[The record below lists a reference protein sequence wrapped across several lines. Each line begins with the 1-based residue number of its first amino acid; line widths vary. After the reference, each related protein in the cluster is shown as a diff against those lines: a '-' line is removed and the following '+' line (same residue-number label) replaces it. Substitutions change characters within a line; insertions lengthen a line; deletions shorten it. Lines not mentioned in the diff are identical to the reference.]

1 MVTDDI
7 YQLISE
13 HQLAPAVKLLG
24 EQMQSH
30 ARIPVELRDRYYSAK
45 RVLETMLQYLES
57 PIQDPELVANYSY
70 LLRTLYEVTD
80 ALRDSEW
87 LAQSSNYEKQ
97 AKYYSLLLDNG
108 GLAMVVEQLTL
119 QSNLATV
126 DRPRYDELVKRLT
139 MGLLYTQEW
148 SSEVAS
154 SLDQLDDYVQQAA
167 LTAVTLALLR
177 SWHWGKLCWLLAK
190 LVETRGEQQTMV
202 RIRAVVGVL
211 LVGEIYNSRLAL
223 YEEQLPYTLQQI
235 GEAITLE
242 EYDMIWS
249 HRLRMKYTPQVVEY
263 VQKLFGRFNSPEF
276 QQRFQEIISSTGD
289 SSEPAT
295 FESVFGDEEELLP
308 LVDDVQEG
316 YEALKRLVAR
326 GFDVNAFATSS
337 LLQGPF
343 FDDEAHWLVPF
354 DLQHSSLAAV
364 MAQFSNEYQLGED
377 QIMTL
382 LRESIFQQVDIDFYG
397 SIFRISQL
405 PGQVL
410 QGISQGVLAMENVI
424 NRTPY
429 VRPQER
435 RLLGAEEYTK
445 ALQGYICQLARIY
458 TFIGAKVA
466 TETPFEIRFGKL
478 NPFAQRQT
486 EELYDKH
493 LELLRAYCVQTK
505 EYAGEQAAIQFQIMR
520 TTEPEARAQLMY
532 RLAQTYYEEQKYM
545 QAYFVMQQVPPH
557 LLPGETSPL
566 FIAQVLY
573 RMEQVGLAITLLEKV
588 RQQQSESDKPSLAVL
603 RRLGTLYMKVRL
615 YDKALPLLLQ
625 CEFEDE
631 HPDTLYPM
639 IAWCLLMTQRWDEAK
654 AYASRPVTSYDQLD
668 SDSLELGYK
677 ELTPLLPALLTLI
690 GGDLHG
696 TLQALDK
703 LLAST
708 EEPQQKKLLSVY
720 GECMYDLQQLGVPS
734 HLLELIQTW
743 LHQRINTF

>member
-7 YQLISE
+7 YQLISD
-13 HQLAPAVKLLG
+13 HQIAAAVKLLG

-30 ARIPVELRDRYYSAK
+30 VRIPVEQRDRYHSVK
-45 RVLETMLQYLES
+45 RILETMLQYLES
-57 PIQDPELVANYSY
+57 PIQDPELEANYSY

-87 LAQSSNYEKQ
+87 LTQSPQYEKQ
-97 AKYYSLLLDNG
+97 ANYYSLLLDNG

-119 QSNLATV
+119 QSNLSTV

-148 SSEVAS
+148 SDEVAS
-154 SLDQLDDYVQQAA
+154 SLDQLDDYIQQAA

-177 SWHWGKLCWLLAK
+177 TWHWGKLCWLLAK
-190 LVETRGEQQTMV
+190 LMETQGEQTMV
-202 RIRAVVGVL
+202 RIRTIVGVL
-211 LVGEIYNSRLAL
+211 LVGELYNSRLAL

-289 SSEPAT
+289 SEEPAT

-308 LVDDVQEG
+308 LVGDVQEG

-343 FDDEAHWLVPF
+343 FEDEAHWLVPF
-354 DLQHSSLAAV
+354 DLQHSSLGAV

-429 VRPQER
+429 IRPQER
-435 RLLGAEEYTK
+435 RTLEADDYTK
-445 ALQGYICQLARIY
+445 ALQGYICQLARIF
-458 TFIGAKVA
+458 TFIEAKVA
-466 TETPFEIRFGKL
+466 AKTPFMMHFGQP
-478 NPFAQRQT
+478 NPFAQAQS
-486 EELYDKH
+486 EQLCDKH
-493 LELLRAYCVQTK
+493 LDLLRAYCVQTK
-505 EYAGEQAAIQFQIMR
+505 EYAGEQAAIQFQLGR
-520 TTEPEARAQLMY
+520 TSEPEARAQLMY

-545 QAYFVMQQVPPH
+545 QAYFVMQQIPPQ
-557 LLPGETSPL
+557 LLPRDTSPL
-566 FIAQVLY
+566 FIAQILY
-573 RMEQVGLAITLLEKV
+573 RMEQPMLAISLLEQV
-588 RQQQSESDKPSLAVL
+588 RQQAEPERPSLAISRLLGVL
-603 RRLGTLYMKVRL
+603 YVKLRT

-631 HPDTLYPM
+631 HPDTLYPL
-639 IAWCLLMTQRWDEAK
+639 IAWCLMMTQRWDEAK

-668 SDSLELGYK
+668 KDSLELHYK
-677 ELTPLLPALLTLI
+677 EFVPLLPVLLTLI
-690 GGDLHG
+690 GGDLQG
-696 TLQALDK
+696 TLQALGK
-703 LLAST
+703 LLAT
-708 EEPQQKKLLSVY
+708 ADEQQQKKLISAY
-720 GECMYDLQQLGVPS
+720 GECVYDLMQLGVPS
-734 HLLELIQTW
+734 HLLVLIHTW

>member
-7 YQLISE
+7 YQLISD
-13 HQLAPAVKLLG
+13 HQIAAAVKLLG
-24 EQMQSH
+24 EQMQSQV
-30 ARIPVELRDRYYSAK
+30 RIPVEQRDRYHSAK
-45 RVLETMLQYLES
+45 RILETMLQYLES
-57 PIQDPELVANYSY
+57 PIQDPELEANYSY

-80 ALRDSEW
+80 ALRDTEW
-87 LAQSSNYEKQ
+87 LTQSPQYEKQ
-97 AKYYSLLLDNG
+97 ANYYSLLLDNG

-126 DRPRYDELVKRLT
+126 DRPRYDDLVKRLT

-148 SSEVAS
+148 SDEVAS
-154 SLDQLDDYVQQAA
+154 SLDQLDDYVQQAT

-177 SWHWGKLCWLLAK
+177 SWHWGKLCWLLDMLMK
-190 LVETRGEQQTMV
+190 TQGEQTMV

-211 LVGEIYNSRLAL
+211 LVGEIYHSRLLL

-276 QQRFQEIISSTGD
+276 QQRFQEIIASTGD
-289 SSEPAT
+289 SEGPAT

-308 LVDDVQEG
+308 LVDDVQDG

-343 FDDEAHWLVPF
+343 FEDEAHWLIPF

-405 PGQVL
+405 PDQVL

-429 VRPQER
+429 IRPQER
-435 RLLGAEEYTK
+435 RLLEAEEYTK
-445 ALQGYICQLARIY
+445 ALQGYICQLARIFA
-458 TFIGAKVA
+458 FIELKVA
-466 TETPFEIRFGKL
+466 ARTPFIMLFGKP
-478 NPFAQRQT
+478 NPFAQAQS
-486 EELYDKH
+486 EKLCDKH
-493 LELLRAYCVQTK
+493 LDLLRAYCVQTK
-505 EYAGEQAAIQFQIMR
+505 EYAGEQTTIQLQLER
-520 TTEPEARAQLMY
+520 TSDPEARAQLMY
-532 RLAQTYYEEQKYM
+532 RLAQTYYEEEKYM
-545 QAYFVMQQVPPH
+545 QAYFVMQQIPPQ
-557 LLPGETSPL
+557 LLSGDTSPL
-566 FIAQVLY
+566 FIAQILY
-573 RMEQVGLAITLLEKV
+573 RMEQPMLAISLLEQV
-588 RQQQSESDKPSLAVL
+588 RQQAEPEKPSLAILRLLGVL
-603 RRLGTLYMKVRL
+603 YVKLRMYN
-615 YDKALPLLLQ
+615 KALPLLLQ
-625 CEFEDE
+625 CEFEDDQ
-631 HPDTLYPM
+631 HPDTLYPL
-639 IAWCLLMTQRWDEAK
+639 IAWCLMMLQRWDEAK

-668 SDSLELGYK
+668 KDSLELQYK
-677 ELTPLLPALLTLI
+677 EFAPLLPALLTLI
-690 GGDLHG
+690 GGDLQG

-703 LLAST
+703 LLSSAD
-708 EEPQQKKLLSVY
+708 EQQQKWLISTY
-720 GECMYDLQQLGVPS
+720 GQCVYDLQQLGVPS
-734 HLLELIQTW
+734 HLLVLIHTW

>member
-7 YQLISE
+7 YQLISD
-13 HQLAPAVKLLG
+13 HQIAAAVKLLG

-30 ARIPVELRDRYYSAK
+30 VRIPVEQRDRYHSAK
-45 RVLETMLQYLES
+45 RILETMLQYLES
-57 PIQDPELVANYSY
+57 PIQDPELEANYSY

-87 LAQSSNYEKQ
+87 LAQSPQYEKQ
-97 AKYYSLLLDNG
+97 ANYYSLLLDNG

-119 QSNLATV
+119 QSNLSTV

-148 SSEVAS
+148 SDEVAS
-154 SLDQLDDYVQQAA
+154 ALDQLDDYIQQAA

-177 SWHWGKLCWLLAK
+177 TWHWGKLCWLLAK
-190 LVETRGEQQTMV
+190 LMETRGEQTMV

-211 LVGEIYNSRLAL
+211 LVGELYNSRLAL

-289 SSEPAT
+289 STEPAT

-308 LVDDVQEG
+308 LVDDVQDG

-326 GFDVNAFATSS
+326 GFDVNAFATNS

-343 FDDEAHWLVPF
+343 FEDETHWLIPF

-429 VRPQER
+429 IRPQER
-435 RLLGAEEYTK
+435 RMLVADDYTK
-445 ALQGYICQLARIY
+445 ALQGYICQLARIFA
-458 TFIGAKVA
+458 FIEAKVA
-466 TETPFEIRFGKL
+466 ARTPFKMLFGQP
-478 NPFAQRQT
+478 NPFAQVQS
-486 EELYDKH
+486 EKLCDKH
-493 LELLRAYCVQTK
+493 LDLLRAYCVQTK
-505 EYAGEQAAIQFQIMR
+505 EYAGEQATIQMQLGR
-520 TTEPEARAQLMY
+520 TSDPEARAQLMY

-545 QAYFVMQQVPPH
+545 QAYFVMQQIPPQ
-557 LLPGETSPL
+557 LLSGDTSPL
-566 FIAQVLY
+566 FIAQILY
-573 RMEQVGLAITLLEKV
+573 RMEQPMLATSLLEQV
-588 RQQQSESDKPSLAVL
+588 RQQAEPEKPSLAILRLLGVL
-603 RRLGTLYMKVRL
+603 YVKLRT

-631 HPDTLYPM
+631 HPDTLYPL
-639 IAWCLLMTQRWDEAK
+639 IAWCLMMTQRWDEAK

-668 SDSLELGYK
+668 KDSLELHYK
-677 ELTPLLPALLTLI
+677 EFVPLLPVLLTLI
-690 GGDLHG
+690 GGDLQG
-696 TLQALDK
+696 TLQALGK
-703 LLAST
+703 LLAT
-708 EEPQQKKLLSVY
+708 ADEQQQKKLISAY
-720 GECMYDLQQLGVPS
+720 GECVYDLMQLGVPS
-734 HLLELIQTW
+734 HLLVLIHTW

>member
-7 YQLISE
+7 YQLISD
-13 HQLAPAVKLLG
+13 HQIAAAVKLLG
-24 EQMQSH
+24 EQMQSQV
-30 ARIPVELRDRYYSAK
+30 RIPVEQRDRYHSAK
-45 RVLETMLQYLES
+45 RILETMLQYLES
-57 PIQDPELVANYSY
+57 PIQDPELEANYSY

-80 ALRDSEW
+80 ALRDTEW
-87 LAQSSNYEKQ
+87 LAQSPQYEKQ
-97 AKYYSLLLDNG
+97 ANYYSLLLDNG

-126 DRPRYDELVKRLT
+126 DRPRYDDLVKRLT

-148 SSEVAS
+148 SDEVAS
-154 SLDQLDDYVQQAA
+154 SLDQLDDYVQQAT

-177 SWHWGKLCWLLAK
+177 SWHWGKLCWLLDMLMK
-190 LVETRGEQQTMV
+190 TQGEQTMV

-211 LVGEIYNSRLAL
+211 LVGEIYHSRLLL

-249 HRLRMKYTPQVVEY
+249 HRLRMKYTPQGVEY

-289 SSEPAT
+289 SEGPAT

-308 LVDDVQEG
+308 LVDDVQDG

-343 FDDEAHWLVPF
+343 FEDEAHWLIPF

-405 PGQVL
+405 PDQVL

-429 VRPQER
+429 IRPQER
-435 RLLGAEEYTK
+435 RLLEAEEYTK
-445 ALQGYICQLARIY
+445 ALQGYICQLARIFA
-458 TFIGAKVA
+458 FIESKVA
-466 TETPFEIRFGKL
+466 ARTPFIMLFGKP
-478 NPFAQRQT
+478 NPFAQAQS
-486 EELYDKH
+486 EKLCDKH
-493 LELLRAYCVQTK
+493 LDLLRAYCVQTK
-505 EYAGEQAAIQFQIMR
+505 EYAGEQTTIQLQLER
-520 TTEPEARAQLMY
+520 TSDPEARAQLMY
-532 RLAQTYYEEQKYM
+532 RLAQTYYEEEKYM
-545 QAYFVMQQVPPH
+545 QAYFVMQQIPPQ
-557 LLPGETSPL
+557 LLSGDTSPL
-566 FIAQVLY
+566 FIAQILY
-573 RMEQVGLAITLLEKV
+573 RMEQPMLAISLLEQV
-588 RQQQSESDKPSLAVL
+588 RQQAEPEKPSLAILRLLGVL
-603 RRLGTLYMKVRL
+603 YVKLRMYN
-615 YDKALPLLLQ
+615 KALPLLLQ
-625 CEFEDE
+625 CEFEDDQ
-631 HPDTLYPM
+631 HPDTLYPL
-639 IAWCLLMTQRWDEAK
+639 IAWCLMMLQRWDEAK

-668 SDSLELGYK
+668 KNSLELQYK
-677 ELTPLLPALLTLI
+677 EFAPLLPALLTLI
-690 GGDLHG
+690 GGDLQG

-703 LLAST
+703 LLSSAD
-708 EEPQQKKLLSVY
+708 EQQQKWLISTY
-720 GECMYDLQQLGVPS
+720 GQCVYDLQQLGVPS
-734 HLLELIQTW
+734 HLLVLIHTW

>member
-13 HQLAPAVKLLG
+13 HQIAQAVKLLG

-30 ARIPVELRDRYYSAK
+30 VRIPVEQRDRYHSAK
-45 RVLETMLQYLES
+45 RILETMLQYLES
-57 PIQDPELVANYSY
+57 PIQDPELVTNYSY

-80 ALRDSEW
+80 ALRDTEW
-87 LAQSSNYEKQ
+87 VAQSPQYEKQ
-97 AKYYSLLLDNG
+97 SNYYALLLDNG

-148 SSEVAS
+148 SDEVATA
-154 SLDQLDDYVQQAA
+154 LDQLDDYIQQAA
-167 LTAVTLALLR
+167 LTAVSLALLR

-190 LVETRGEQQTMV
+190 LMETRGEQTMV

-211 LVGEIYNSRLAL
+211 LVGELYSSRLAL
-223 YEEQLPYTLQQI
+223 YEEQLPYKPQQI

-289 SSEPAT
+289 SEEPAT

-308 LVDDVQEG
+308 LVGDVQEG

-343 FDDEAHWLVPF
+343 FEDEAHWLVPF
-354 DLQHSSLAAV
+354 DLQHSSLGAV

-429 VRPQER
+429 IRPQER
-435 RLLGAEEYTK
+435 RTLEADDYTK
-445 ALQGYICQLARIY
+445 TLQGYICQLARIF
-458 TFIGAKVA
+458 TFIEAKVA
-466 TETPFEIRFGKL
+466 AKTPFMMHFGQP
-478 NPFAQRQT
+478 NPFAQAQS
-486 EELYDKH
+486 EQLCDKH
-493 LELLRAYCVQTK
+493 LDLLRAYCVQTK
-505 EYAGEQAAIQFQIMR
+505 EYAGEQAAIQFQLGC
-520 TTEPEARAQLMY
+520 TSEPEARAQLMY

-545 QAYFVMQQVPPH
+545 QAYFVMQQIPPQ
-557 LLPGETSPL
+557 LLSGDTSPL
-566 FIAQVLY
+566 FIAQILY
-573 RMEQVGLAITLLEKV
+573 RMEQPMLAISLLEQV
-588 RQQQSESDKPSLAVL
+588 QQQADLERPSLAISRLLGVL
-603 RRLGTLYMKVRL
+603 YVKLRI

-631 HPDTLYPM
+631 HPDTLYPL
-639 IAWCLLMTQRWDEAK
+639 IAWCLMMTQRWEEAK
-654 AYASRPVTSYDQLD
+654 AYASRSVTSYDQLD
-668 SDSLELGYK
+668 KDSLELQYK
-677 ELTPLLPALLTLI
+677 EFVPLLPALFTLV
-690 GGDLHG
+690 GGDLQG
-696 TLQALDK
+696 TLQALGK
-703 LLAST
+703 LLASAD
-708 EEPQQKKLLSVY
+708 EQQQKRFISAY
-720 GECMYDLQQLGVPS
+720 GECMYDLRQLGVPS

>member
-7 YQLISE
+7 YQLISD
-13 HQLAPAVKLLG
+13 HQIAAAVKLLG

-30 ARIPVELRDRYYSAK
+30 VRIPVEQRDRYHSAK
-45 RVLETMLQYLES
+45 RILETMLQYLES
-57 PIQDPELVANYSY
+57 PIQDPELEANYSY

-87 LAQSSNYEKQ
+87 LAQSPQYEKQ
-97 AKYYSLLLDNG
+97 ANYYSLLLDNG

-119 QSNLATV
+119 QSNLSTV

-148 SSEVAS
+148 SDEVAS
-154 SLDQLDDYVQQAA
+154 SLDQLDDYIQQAA

-177 SWHWGKLCWLLAK
+177 TWHWGKLCWLLAK
-190 LVETRGEQQTMV
+190 LMETQGEQTMV
-202 RIRAVVGVL
+202 RIRTVVGVL
-211 LVGEIYNSRLAL
+211 LVGELYNSRLAL

-289 SSEPAT
+289 STEPAT

-308 LVDDVQEG
+308 LVDDVQDG

-326 GFDVNAFATSS
+326 GFDVNAFATNS

-343 FDDEAHWLVPF
+343 FEDETHWLIPF

-429 VRPQER
+429 IRPQER
-435 RLLGAEEYTK
+435 RMLAADDYTK
-445 ALQGYICQLARIY
+445 ALQGYICQLARIFA
-458 TFIGAKVA
+458 FIEAKVA
-466 TETPFEIRFGKL
+466 ARTPFKMLFGQP
-478 NPFAQRQT
+478 NPFAQAQS
-486 EELYDKH
+486 EQLCDKH
-493 LELLRAYCVQTK
+493 LDLLRAYCVQTK
-505 EYAGEQAAIQFQIMR
+505 EYAGEQATIQVQLGR
-520 TTEPEARAQLMY
+520 TSDPEARAQLMY

-545 QAYFVMQQVPPH
+545 QAYFVMEQIPPQ
-557 LLPGETSPL
+557 LLPRDTSPL
-566 FIAQVLY
+566 FIAQILY
-573 RMEQVGLAITLLEKV
+573 RMKQPMLAISLLEQV
-588 RQQQSESDKPSLAVL
+588 RQQAEPERPSLAISRLLGVL
-603 RRLGTLYMKVRL
+603 YVKLRT

-631 HPDTLYPM
+631 HPDTLYPL
-639 IAWCLLMTQRWDEAK
+639 IAWCLMMTQRWDEAK

-668 SDSLELGYK
+668 KDSLELHYK
-677 ELTPLLPALLTLI
+677 EFVPLLPVLLTLI
-690 GGDLHG
+690 GGDLQG
-696 TLQALDK
+696 TLQALGK
-703 LLAST
+703 LLAT
-708 EEPQQKKLLSVY
+708 ADEQQQKKLISAY
-720 GECMYDLQQLGVPS
+720 GECVYDLMQLGVPS
-734 HLLELIQTW
+734 HLLVLIHTW

>member
-7 YQLISE
+7 YQLISD
-13 HQLAPAVKLLG
+13 HQIAAAVKLLG

-30 ARIPVELRDRYYSAK
+30 VRIPVEQRDRYHSVK
-45 RVLETMLQYLES
+45 RILETMLQYLES
-57 PIQDPELVANYSY
+57 PIQDPELEANYSY

-87 LAQSSNYEKQ
+87 LAQSPQYEKQ
-97 AKYYSLLLDNG
+97 ANYYSLLLDNG

-119 QSNLATV
+119 QSNLSTV

-148 SSEVAS
+148 SDEVAS
-154 SLDQLDDYVQQAA
+154 SLDQLDDYIQQAA

-177 SWHWGKLCWLLAK
+177 TWHWGKLCWLLAK
-190 LVETRGEQQTMV
+190 LMETQGEQTMV
-202 RIRAVVGVL
+202 RIRTVVGVL
-211 LVGEIYNSRLAL
+211 LVGELYNSRLAL

-289 SSEPAT
+289 STEPAT

-308 LVDDVQEG
+308 LVDDVQDG

-326 GFDVNAFATSS
+326 GFDVNAFATNS

-343 FDDEAHWLVPF
+343 FEDETHWLIPF

-429 VRPQER
+429 IRPQER
-435 RLLGAEEYTK
+435 RMLAADDYTK
-445 ALQGYICQLARIY
+445 ALQGYICQLARIFA
-458 TFIGAKVA
+458 FIEAKVA
-466 TETPFEIRFGKL
+466 ARTPFKMLFGQP
-478 NPFAQRQT
+478 NPFAQAQS
-486 EELYDKH
+486 EQLCDKH
-493 LELLRAYCVQTK
+493 LDLLRAYCVQTK
-505 EYAGEQAAIQFQIMR
+505 EYAGEQATIQVQLGR
-520 TTEPEARAQLMY
+520 TSDPEARAQLMY

-545 QAYFVMQQVPPH
+545 QAYFVMQQIPPQ
-557 LLPGETSPL
+557 LLPRDTSPL
-566 FIAQVLY
+566 FIAQILY
-573 RMEQVGLAITLLEKV
+573 RMEQPMLAISLLEQV
-588 RQQQSESDKPSLAVL
+588 RQQAEPERPSLAISRLLGVL
-603 RRLGTLYMKVRL
+603 YVKLRT

-631 HPDTLYPM
+631 HPDTLYPL
-639 IAWCLLMTQRWDEAK
+639 IAWCLMMTQRWDEAK

-668 SDSLELGYK
+668 KDSLELHYK
-677 ELTPLLPALLTLI
+677 EFVPLLPVLLTLI
-690 GGDLHG
+690 GGDLQG
-696 TLQALDK
+696 TLQALGK
-703 LLAST
+703 LLAT
-708 EEPQQKKLLSVY
+708 ADEQQQKKLISAY
-720 GECMYDLQQLGVPS
+720 GECVYDLMQLGVPS
-734 HLLELIQTW
+734 HLLVLIHTW

>member
-7 YQLISE
+7 YQLISD
-13 HQLAPAVKLLG
+13 HQIAAAVKLLG

-30 ARIPVELRDRYYSAK
+30 VRIPVEQRDRYHSAK
-45 RVLETMLQYLES
+45 RILETMLQYLES
-57 PIQDPELVANYSY
+57 PIQDPELEANYSY

-87 LAQSSNYEKQ
+87 LAQSPQYEKQ
-97 AKYYSLLLDNG
+97 ANYYSLLLDNG
-108 GLAMVVEQLTL
+108 GLAMVIEQLTL
-119 QSNLATV
+119 QSNLSTV

-148 SSEVAS
+148 SDEVAS
-154 SLDQLDDYVQQAA
+154 SLDQLDDYIQQAA
-167 LTAVTLALLR
+167 FTAVTLALLR
-177 SWHWGKLCWLLAK
+177 TWHWGKLCWLLAK
-190 LVETRGEQQTMV
+190 LMETQGEQTMV
-202 RIRAVVGVL
+202 RIRTAVGVL
-211 LVGEIYNSRLAL
+211 LVGELYNSRLAL

-289 SSEPAT
+289 STEPAT

-308 LVDDVQEG
+308 LVDDVQDG

-326 GFDVNAFATSS
+326 GFDVNAFATNS

-343 FDDEAHWLVPF
+343 FEDETHWLIPF

-429 VRPQER
+429 IRPQER
-435 RLLGAEEYTK
+435 RMLAADDYTK
-445 ALQGYICQLARIY
+445 ALQGYICQLARIFA
-458 TFIGAKVA
+458 FIEAKVA
-466 TETPFEIRFGKL
+466 ARTPFKMLFGQP
-478 NPFAQRQT
+478 NPFAQAQS
-486 EELYDKH
+486 EQLCDKH
-493 LELLRAYCVQTK
+493 LDLLRAYCVQTK
-505 EYAGEQAAIQFQIMR
+505 EYAGEQATIQVQLGR
-520 TTEPEARAQLMY
+520 TSDPEARAQLMY

-545 QAYFVMQQVPPH
+545 QAYFVMQQIPPQ
-557 LLPGETSPL
+557 LLPRDTSPL
-566 FIAQVLY
+566 FIAQILY
-573 RMEQVGLAITLLEKV
+573 RMEQPMLAISLLEQV
-588 RQQQSESDKPSLAVL
+588 RQQAEPERPSLAISRLLGVL
-603 RRLGTLYMKVRL
+603 YVKLRT

-631 HPDTLYPM
+631 HPDTLYPL
-639 IAWCLLMTQRWDEAK
+639 IAWCLMMTQRWDEAK
-654 AYASRPVTSYDQLD
+654 AYSSRPVTSYDQLD
-668 SDSLELGYK
+668 KDSLELHYK
-677 ELTPLLPALLTLI
+677 EFVPLLPVLLTLI
-690 GGDLHG
+690 GGDLQG
-696 TLQALDK
+696 TLQALGK
-703 LLAST
+703 LLAT
-708 EEPQQKKLLSVY
+708 ADEQQQKKLISAY
-720 GECMYDLQQLGVPS
+720 GECVYDLMQLGVPS
-734 HLLELIQTW
+734 HLLVLIHTW

>member
-7 YQLISE
+7 YRLISE
-13 HQLAPAVKLLG
+13 HQIAQAVKLLG

-30 ARIPVELRDRYYSAK
+30 VRIPVEQRDRYHSAK
-45 RVLETMLQYLES
+45 RILETMLQYLES
-57 PIQDPELVANYSY
+57 PIQDPELATNYSY

-80 ALRDSEW
+80 ALRDTEW
-87 LAQSSNYEKQ
+87 VAQSPQYEKQ
-97 AKYYSLLLDNG
+97 SNYYALLLDNG

-148 SSEVAS
+148 SDKVAT
-154 SLDQLDDYVQQAA
+154 SLDQLDDYIQQAA

-190 LVETRGEQQTMV
+190 LMETRGEQTMV

-211 LVGEIYNSRLAL
+211 LVGELYSSRLAL
-223 YEEQLPYTLQQI
+223 YEEQLPYKPQQI

-289 SSEPAT
+289 SEEPAT

-308 LVDDVQEG
+308 LVGDVQEG

-343 FDDEAHWLVPF
+343 FEDEAHWLVPF
-354 DLQHSSLAAV
+354 DLQHSSLGAV

-429 VRPQER
+429 IRPQER
-435 RLLGAEEYTK
+435 RTLEAEDYTK
-445 ALQGYICQLARIY
+445 ALQGYICQLARIF
-458 TFIGAKVA
+458 TFIEAKVA
-466 TETPFEIRFGKL
+466 AKTPFMMHFGQP
-478 NPFAQRQT
+478 NPFAQAQS
-486 EELYDKH
+486 EQLCDKH
-493 LELLRAYCVQTK
+493 LDLLRAYCVQTK
-505 EYAGEQAAIQFQIMR
+505 EYAGEQAAIQFQLGC
-520 TTEPEARAQLMY
+520 TSEPEARAQIMY

-545 QAYFVMQQVPPH
+545 QAYFVMQQIPPQ
-557 LLPGETSPL
+557 LLSGDTSPL
-566 FIAQVLY
+566 FIAQILY
-573 RMEQVGLAITLLEKV
+573 RMEQPMLAISLLEQV
-588 RQQQSESDKPSLAVL
+588 RQQADPERPSLAISRLLGVL
-603 RRLGTLYMKVRL
+603 YVKLRI

-631 HPDTLYPM
+631 HPDTLYPL
-639 IAWCLLMTQRWDEAK
+639 IAWCLMMTQRWEEAK
-654 AYASRPVTSYDQLD
+654 AYASRSVTSYDQLGK
-668 SDSLELGYK
+668 DSLELQYK
-677 ELTPLLPALLTLI
+677 EFVPLLPALFTLV
-690 GGDLHG
+690 GGDLQG
-696 TLQALDK
+696 TLQALGK
-703 LLAST
+703 LLASAD
-708 EEPQQKKLLSVY
+708 EQQQKRFISAY
-720 GECMYDLQQLGVPS
+720 GECMYDLRQLGVPS

>member
-7 YQLISE
+7 YRLISE
-13 HQLAPAVKLLG
+13 HQIAQAVKLLG

-30 ARIPVELRDRYYSAK
+30 VRIPVEQRDRYHSAK
-45 RVLETMLQYLES
+45 RILETMLQYLES
-57 PIQDPELVANYSY
+57 PIQDPELATNYSY

-80 ALRDSEW
+80 ALRDTEW
-87 LAQSSNYEKQ
+87 VAQSPQYEKQ
-97 AKYYSLLLDNG
+97 SNYYALLLDNG

-148 SSEVAS
+148 SDEVAS
-154 SLDQLDDYVQQAA
+154 ALDQLDDYIQQAA

-190 LVETRGEQQTMV
+190 LMETRGEQTMV

-211 LVGEIYNSRLAL
+211 LVGELYSSRLAL
-223 YEEQLPYTLQQI
+223 YEEQLPYKPQQI

-289 SSEPAT
+289 SEEPAT

-308 LVDDVQEG
+308 LVGDVQEG

-343 FDDEAHWLVPF
+343 FEDEAHWLVPF
-354 DLQHSSLAAV
+354 DLQHSSLGAV

-429 VRPQER
+429 IRPQER
-435 RLLGAEEYTK
+435 RTLEADDYTK
-445 ALQGYICQLARIY
+445 ALQGYICQLARIF
-458 TFIGAKVA
+458 TFIEAKVA
-466 TETPFEIRFGKL
+466 AKTPFMMHFGQP
-478 NPFAQRQT
+478 NPFAQAQS
-486 EELYDKH
+486 EQLCDKH
-493 LELLRAYCVQTK
+493 LDLLRAYCVQTK
-505 EYAGEQAAIQFQIMR
+505 EYAGEQAAIQFQLGR
-520 TTEPEARAQLMY
+520 TSEPEARAQLMY

-545 QAYFVMQQVPPH
+545 QAYFVMQQIPPQ
-557 LLPGETSPL
+557 LLSGDTSPL
-566 FIAQVLY
+566 FIAQILY
-573 RMEQVGLAITLLEKV
+573 RMEQPMLAISLLEQV
-588 RQQQSESDKPSLAVL
+588 RQQADPERPSLAISRLLGVL
-603 RRLGTLYMKVRL
+603 YVKLRI

-631 HPDTLYPM
+631 HPDTLYPL
-639 IAWCLLMTQRWDEAK
+639 IAWCLMMTQRWEEAK
-654 AYASRPVTSYDQLD
+654 AYASRSVTSYDQLGK
-668 SDSLELGYK
+668 DSLELQYK
-677 ELTPLLPALLTLI
+677 EFVPLLPALFTLV
-690 GGDLHG
+690 GGDLQG
-696 TLQALDK
+696 TLQALGK
-703 LLAST
+703 LLASAD
-708 EEPQQKKLLSVY
+708 EQQQKRFISAY
-720 GECMYDLQQLGVPS
+720 GECMYDLRQLGIPS

-743 LHQRINTF
+743 IHQRINTF

>member
-7 YQLISE
+7 YQLISD
-13 HQLAPAVKLLG
+13 HQIAAAVKLLG

-30 ARIPVELRDRYYSAK
+30 VRIPVEQRDRYHSAK
-45 RVLETMLQYLES
+45 RILETMLQYLES
-57 PIQDPELVANYSY
+57 PIQDPELVTNYSY

-80 ALRDSEW
+80 ALRDTEW
-87 LAQSSNYEKQ
+87 LAQSPQYEKQ
-97 AKYYSLLLDNG
+97 ANYYSLLLDNG

-148 SSEVAS
+148 SDEVAS

-177 SWHWGKLCWLLAK
+177 TWHWGKLCWLLAK
-190 LVETRGEQQTMV
+190 LMETRDEQTMV

-211 LVGEIYNSRLAL
+211 LVGELYSSRLAL

-289 SSEPAT
+289 STEPST

-308 LVDDVQEG
+308 LVDDVQDG
-316 YEALKRLVAR
+316 YEALKRLVSR

-343 FDDEAHWLVPF
+343 FEDEAHWLIPF

-382 LRESIFQQVDIDFYG
+382 LQESIFQQVDIDFYG

-429 VRPQER
+429 IRPQER
-435 RLLGAEEYTK
+435 RMLEADDYTK
-445 ALQGYICQLARIY
+445 ALQGYICQLARI
-458 TFIGAKVA
+458 FASIEAKVA
-466 TETPFEIRFGKL
+466 ARTPFKMLFGQP
-478 NPFAQRQT
+478 NPFAQAQS
-486 EELYDKH
+486 EKLCDKH
-493 LELLRAYCVQTK
+493 LDLLRAYCVQTK
-505 EYAGEQAAIQFQIMR
+505 EYAGEQATIQMQLGR
-520 TTEPEARAQLMY
+520 TSDPEARAQLMY

-545 QAYFVMQQVPPH
+545 QAYFVMQQIPPQ
-557 LLPGETSPL
+557 LLPGDTSPL
-566 FIAQVLY
+566 FIAQILY
-573 RMEQVGLAITLLEKV
+573 RMEQPMLAISLLEQV
-588 RQQQSESDKPSLAVL
+588 RQQAEPEKPSLAISRLLGVL
-603 RRLGTLYMKVRL
+603 YVKLRT

-631 HPDTLYPM
+631 HPDTLYPL
-639 IAWCLLMTQRWDEAK
+639 IAWCLMMTQRWDEAK

-668 SDSLELGYK
+668 KDSLELHYK
-677 ELTPLLPALLTLI
+677 EFVPLLPVLLTLI
-690 GGDLHG
+690 GGDLQG
-696 TLQALDK
+696 TLQALGK
-703 LLAST
+703 LLASAD
-708 EEPQQKKLLSVY
+708 EQQQKKLISAY
-720 GECMYDLQQLGVPS
+720 GECVYDLMQLGVPS
-734 HLLELIQTW
+734 HLLVLIHTW
-743 LHQRINTF
+743 LHQRVNTF

>member
-7 YQLISE
+7 YRLISE
-13 HQLAPAVKLLG
+13 HQIAQAVKLLG

-30 ARIPVELRDRYYSAK
+30 VRIPVEQRDRYHSAK
-45 RVLETMLQYLES
+45 RILETMLQYLES
-57 PIQDPELVANYSY
+57 PIQDPELVTNYSY

-80 ALRDSEW
+80 ALRDTEW
-87 LAQSSNYEKQ
+87 VAQSPQYEKQ
-97 AKYYSLLLDNG
+97 SNYYALLLDNG

-148 SSEVAS
+148 SDEVATA
-154 SLDQLDDYVQQAA
+154 LDQLDDYIQQAA

-190 LVETRGEQQTMV
+190 LMETRGEQTMV

-211 LVGEIYNSRLAL
+211 LVGELYSSRLAL
-223 YEEQLPYTLQQI
+223 YEEQLPYKTQQI

-289 SSEPAT
+289 SEEPAT

-308 LVDDVQEG
+308 LVGDVQEG

-343 FDDEAHWLVPF
+343 FEDEAHWLVPF
-354 DLQHSSLAAV
+354 DLQHSSLGAV

-429 VRPQER
+429 IRPQER
-435 RLLGAEEYTK
+435 RTLEADDYTK
-445 ALQGYICQLARIY
+445 TLQGYICQLARIF
-458 TFIGAKVA
+458 TFIEAKVA
-466 TETPFEIRFGKL
+466 AKTPFMMHFGQP
-478 NPFAQRQT
+478 NPFAQAQS
-486 EELYDKH
+486 EQLCDKH
-493 LELLRAYCVQTK
+493 LDLLRAYCVQTK
-505 EYAGEQAAIQFQIMR
+505 EYAGEQAAIQFQLGR
-520 TTEPEARAQLMY
+520 TSEPEARAQLMY

-545 QAYFVMQQVPPH
+545 QAYFVMQQIPPQ
-557 LLPGETSPL
+557 LLSGDTSPL
-566 FIAQVLY
+566 FIAQILY
-573 RMEQVGLAITLLEKV
+573 RMEQPMLAISLLEQV
-588 RQQQSESDKPSLAVL
+588 RQQADPEKPSLAISRLLGVL
-603 RRLGTLYMKVRL
+603 YVKLRI

-631 HPDTLYPM
+631 HPDTLYPL
-639 IAWCLLMTQRWDEAK
+639 IAWCLMMTQRWEEAK
-654 AYASRPVTSYDQLD
+654 AYASRSVTSYDQLD
-668 SDSLELGYK
+668 KDSLELQYK
-677 ELTPLLPALLTLI
+677 EFVPLLPALFTLV
-690 GGDLHG
+690 GGDLQG
-696 TLQALDK
+696 TLQALGK
-703 LLAST
+703 LLASAD
-708 EEPQQKKLLSVY
+708 EQQQKRFISAY
-720 GECMYDLQQLGVPS
+720 GECMYDLRQLGVPS

-743 LHQRINTF
+743 LHQHINTF

>member
-7 YQLISE
+7 YQLISD
-13 HQLAPAVKLLG
+13 HQIAAAVKLLG

-30 ARIPVELRDRYYSAK
+30 VRIPVEQRDRYHSAK
-45 RVLETMLQYLES
+45 RILETMLQYLES
-57 PIQDPELVANYSY
+57 PIQDPELEANYSY

-87 LAQSSNYEKQ
+87 LAQSPQYEKQ
-97 AKYYSLLLDNG
+97 ANYYSLLLDNG

-119 QSNLATV
+119 QSNLSTV

-148 SSEVAS
+148 SDEVAS
-154 SLDQLDDYVQQAA
+154 SLDQLDDYIQQAA

-177 SWHWGKLCWLLAK
+177 TWHWGKLCWLLAK
-190 LVETRGEQQTMV
+190 LMETQGEQTMV
-202 RIRAVVGVL
+202 RIRTIVGVL
-211 LVGEIYNSRLAL
+211 LVGELYNSRLAL

-289 SSEPAT
+289 STEPAT

-308 LVDDVQEG
+308 LVDDVQDG

-326 GFDVNAFATSS
+326 GFDVNAFATNS

-343 FDDEAHWLVPF
+343 FEDETHWLIPF

-429 VRPQER
+429 IRPQER
-435 RLLGAEEYTK
+435 RMLAADDYTK
-445 ALQGYICQLARIY
+445 ALQGYICQLARIFA
-458 TFIGAKVA
+458 FIEAKVA
-466 TETPFEIRFGKL
+466 ARTPFKMLFGQP
-478 NPFAQRQT
+478 NPFAQAQS
-486 EELYDKH
+486 EQLCDKH
-493 LELLRAYCVQTK
+493 LDLLRAYCVQTK
-505 EYAGEQAAIQFQIMR
+505 EYAGEQATIQVQLGR
-520 TTEPEARAQLMY
+520 TSDPEARAQLMY

-545 QAYFVMQQVPPH
+545 QAYFVMQQIPPQ
-557 LLPGETSPL
+557 LLSGDTSPL
-566 FIAQVLY
+566 FIAQILY
-573 RMEQVGLAITLLEKV
+573 RMEQPMLAISLLEQV
-588 RQQQSESDKPSLAVL
+588 RQQAEPERPSLAILRLLGVL
-603 RRLGTLYMKVRL
+603 YVKLRI

-631 HPDTLYPM
+631 HPDTLYPL
-639 IAWCLLMTQRWDEAK
+639 IAWCLMMTQRWEEAK

-668 SDSLELGYK
+668 KDSLELQYK
-677 ELTPLLPALLTLI
+677 EFVPLLPALFTLVD
-690 GGDLHG
+690 GDLQG
-696 TLQALDK
+696 TLQALGK
-703 LLAST
+703 LLASAD
-708 EEPQQKKLLSVY
+708 EQQQKRFISAY
-720 GECMYDLQQLGVPS
+720 GECMYDLRQLGVPS

>member
-13 HQLAPAVKLLG
+13 HQIAQAVKLLG

-30 ARIPVELRDRYYSAK
+30 VRIPVEQRDRYHSAK
-45 RVLETMLQYLES
+45 RILETMLQYLES
-57 PIQDPELVANYSY
+57 PIQDPELATNYSY

-80 ALRDSEW
+80 ALRDTEW
-87 LAQSSNYEKQ
+87 VAQSPQYEKQ
-97 AKYYSLLLDNG
+97 SNYYALLLDNG

-148 SSEVAS
+148 SDEVATA
-154 SLDQLDDYVQQAA
+154 LDQLDDYIQQAA

-190 LVETRGEQQTMV
+190 LMETRGEQTMV

-211 LVGEIYNSRLAL
+211 LVGELYSSRLTL
-223 YEEQLPYTLQQI
+223 YEEQLPYKPQQI
-235 GEAITLE
+235 SEAITLE

-289 SSEPAT
+289 SEEPAT

-308 LVDDVQEG
+308 LVGDVQEG

-343 FDDEAHWLVPF
+343 FEDEAHWLVPF
-354 DLQHSSLAAV
+354 DLQHSSLGAV

-429 VRPQER
+429 IRPQER
-435 RLLGAEEYTK
+435 RTLEAEDYTK
-445 ALQGYICQLARIY
+445 ALQGYICQLARIF
-458 TFIGAKVA
+458 TFIEAKVA
-466 TETPFEIRFGKL
+466 AKTPFMMHFGQP
-478 NPFAQRQT
+478 NPFAQAQS
-486 EELYDKH
+486 EQLCDKH
-493 LELLRAYCVQTK
+493 LDLLRAYCVQTK
-505 EYAGEQAAIQFQIMR
+505 EYAGEQAAIQFQLGR
-520 TTEPEARAQLMY
+520 TSEPEARAQLMY

-545 QAYFVMQQVPPH
+545 QAYFVMQQIPPQ
-557 LLPGETSPL
+557 LLSGDTSPL
-566 FIAQVLY
+566 FIAQILY
-573 RMEQVGLAITLLEKV
+573 RMEQPMLSISLLEQV
-588 RQQQSESDKPSLAVL
+588 RQQADPEKPSLAISRLLGVL
-603 RRLGTLYMKVRL
+603 YVKLRI

-631 HPDTLYPM
+631 HPDTLYPL
-639 IAWCLLMTQRWDEAK
+639 IAWCLMMTQRWEEAK
-654 AYASRPVTSYDQLD
+654 AYASRPVTSYDQLGK
-668 SDSLELGYK
+668 DSLELQYK
-677 ELTPLLPALLTLI
+677 EFVPLLPALFTLV
-690 GGDLHG
+690 GGDLQG
-696 TLQALDK
+696 TLQALGK
-703 LLAST
+703 LLASAD
-708 EEPQQKKLLSVY
+708 EQQQMRFISAY
-720 GECMYDLQQLGVPS
+720 GECMYDLRQLGVPS

>member
-7 YQLISE
+7 YQLISD
-13 HQLAPAVKLLG
+13 HQIAAAVKLLG

-30 ARIPVELRDRYYSAK
+30 VRIPVEQRDRYHSAK
-45 RVLETMLQYLES
+45 RILETMLQYLES
-57 PIQDPELVANYSY
+57 PIQDPELEANYSY

-87 LAQSSNYEKQ
+87 LAQSPQYEKQ
-97 AKYYSLLLDNG
+97 ANYYSLLLDNG

-119 QSNLATV
+119 QSNLSTV

-148 SSEVAS
+148 SDEVAS
-154 SLDQLDDYVQQAA
+154 SLDQLDDYIQQAA

-177 SWHWGKLCWLLAK
+177 TWHWGKLCWLLAK
-190 LVETRGEQQTMV
+190 LMETQGEQTMV
-202 RIRAVVGVL
+202 RIRTIVGVL
-211 LVGEIYNSRLAL
+211 LVGELYNSRLAL

-289 SSEPAT
+289 STEPAT

-308 LVDDVQEG
+308 LVDDVQDG

-326 GFDVNAFATSS
+326 GFDVNAFATNS

-343 FDDEAHWLVPF
+343 FEDETHWLIPF

-429 VRPQER
+429 IRPQER
-435 RLLGAEEYTK
+435 RMLAADDYTK
-445 ALQGYICQLARIY
+445 ALQGYICQLARIFA
-458 TFIGAKVA
+458 FIEAKVA
-466 TETPFEIRFGKL
+466 ARTPFKMLFGQP
-478 NPFAQRQT
+478 NPFAQVQS
-486 EELYDKH
+486 EKLCDKH
-493 LELLRAYCVQTK
+493 LDLLRAYCVQTK
-505 EYAGEQAAIQFQIMR
+505 EYAGEQATIQMQLGR
-520 TTEPEARAQLMY
+520 TSDPEARAQLMY

-545 QAYFVMQQVPPH
+545 QAYFVMQQIPPQ
-557 LLPGETSPL
+557 LLSGDTSPL
-566 FIAQVLY
+566 FIAQILY
-573 RMEQVGLAITLLEKV
+573 RMEQPMLATSLLEQV
-588 RQQQSESDKPSLAVL
+588 RQQAEPEKPSLAILRLLGVL
-603 RRLGTLYMKVRL
+603 YVKLRT

-631 HPDTLYPM
+631 HPDTLYPL
-639 IAWCLLMTQRWDEAK
+639 IAWCLMMTQRWDEAK

-668 SDSLELGYK
+668 KDSLELHYK
-677 ELTPLLPALLTLI
+677 EFVPLLPVLLTLI
-690 GGDLHG
+690 GGDLQG
-696 TLQALDK
+696 TLQALGK
-703 LLAST
+703 LLAT
-708 EEPQQKKLLSVY
+708 ADEQQQKKLISAY
-720 GECMYDLQQLGVPS
+720 GECVYDLMQLGVPS
-734 HLLELIQTW
+734 HLLVLIHTW

>member
-7 YQLISE
+7 YRLLSE
-13 HQLAPAVKLLG
+13 HQIAQAVKLLG

-30 ARIPVELRDRYYSAK
+30 VRIPVEQRDRYHSAK
-45 RVLETMLQYLES
+45 RILETMLQYLES
-57 PIQDPELVANYSY
+57 PIQDPELVTNYSY

-80 ALRDSEW
+80 ALRDTEW
-87 LAQSSNYEKQ
+87 VAQSPQYEKQ
-97 AKYYSLLLDNG
+97 SNYYALLLDNG

-148 SSEVAS
+148 SDEVATA
-154 SLDQLDDYVQQAA
+154 LDQLDDYIQQAA

-190 LVETRGEQQTMV
+190 LMETRGEQTKV

-211 LVGEIYNSRLAL
+211 LVGELYSSRLAL
-223 YEEQLPYTLQQI
+223 YEEQLPYKPQQI

-289 SSEPAT
+289 SEEPAT

-308 LVDDVQEG
+308 LVGDVQEG

-343 FDDEAHWLVPF
+343 FEDEAHWLVPF
-354 DLQHSSLAAV
+354 DLQHSSLGAV

-429 VRPQER
+429 IRPQER
-435 RLLGAEEYTK
+435 RTLEADDYTK
-445 ALQGYICQLARIY
+445 ALQGYICQLARIF
-458 TFIGAKVA
+458 TFIEAKVA
-466 TETPFEIRFGKL
+466 AKTPFMMHFGQP
-478 NPFAQRQT
+478 NPFAQAQS
-486 EELYDKH
+486 EQLCDKH
-493 LELLRAYCVQTK
+493 LDLLRAYCVQTK
-505 EYAGEQAAIQFQIMR
+505 EYAGEQAAIQFQLGR
-520 TTEPEARAQLMY
+520 TSEPEARAQLMY

-545 QAYFVMQQVPPH
+545 QAYFVMQQIPPQ
-557 LLPGETSPL
+557 LLSGDTSPL
-566 FIAQVLY
+566 FIAQILY
-573 RMEQVGLAITLLEKV
+573 RMEQPMLAISLLEQM
-588 RQQQSESDKPSLAVL
+588 RQQAEPERPSLAILRLLGVL
-603 RRLGTLYMKVRL
+603 YVKLRI

-631 HPDTLYPM
+631 YPDTLYPL
-639 IAWCLLMTQRWDEAK
+639 IAWCLMMTQRWEEAK
-654 AYASRPVTSYDQLD
+654 AYASRSVTSYDQLGK
-668 SDSLELGYK
+668 DSLELQYK
-677 ELTPLLPALLTLI
+677 EFVPLLPALFTLV
-690 GGDLHG
+690 GGDLQG
-696 TLQALDK
+696 TLQALGK
-703 LLAST
+703 LLASAD
-708 EEPQQKKLLSVY
+708 EQQQKRFISAY
-720 GECMYDLQQLGVPS
+720 GECMYDLRQLGVPS

>member
-7 YQLISE
+7 YQLISD
-13 HQLAPAVKLLG
+13 HQIAAAVKLLG

-30 ARIPVELRDRYYSAK
+30 VRIPVEQRDRYHSAK
-45 RVLETMLQYLES
+45 RILETMLQYLES
-57 PIQDPELVANYSY
+57 PIQDPELEANYSY

-87 LAQSSNYEKQ
+87 LAQSPQYEKQ
-97 AKYYSLLLDNG
+97 ANYYSLLLDNG

-119 QSNLATV
+119 QSNLSTV

-148 SSEVAS
+148 SEEVAS
-154 SLDQLDDYVQQAA
+154 SLDQLDDYIQQAA

-177 SWHWGKLCWLLAK
+177 TWHWGKLCWLLAK
-190 LVETRGEQQTMV
+190 LMETQGEQTMV
-202 RIRAVVGVL
+202 RIRTIVGVL
-211 LVGEIYNSRLAL
+211 LVGELYNSRLAL

-289 SSEPAT
+289 STEPAT

-308 LVDDVQEG
+308 LVDDVQDG

-326 GFDVNAFATSS
+326 GFDVNAFATNS

-343 FDDEAHWLVPF
+343 FEDETHWLIPF

-364 MAQFSNEYQLGED
+364 MAQFSNEFQLGED

-429 VRPQER
+429 IRPQER
-435 RLLGAEEYTK
+435 RMLAADDYTK
-445 ALQGYICQLARIY
+445 ALQGYICQLARIFA
-458 TFIGAKVA
+458 FIEAKVA
-466 TETPFEIRFGKL
+466 ARTPFKMLFGQP
-478 NPFAQRQT
+478 NPFAQAQS
-486 EELYDKH
+486 EQLCDKH
-493 LELLRAYCVQTK
+493 LDLLRAYCVQTK
-505 EYAGEQAAIQFQIMR
+505 EYAGEQATIQVQLGR
-520 TTEPEARAQLMY
+520 TSDPEARAQLMY

-545 QAYFVMQQVPPH
+545 QAYFVMQQIPPQ
-557 LLPGETSPL
+557 LLPRDTSPL
-566 FIAQVLY
+566 FIAQILY
-573 RMEQVGLAITLLEKV
+573 RMEQPMLAISLLEQV
-588 RQQQSESDKPSLAVL
+588 RQQAEPERPSLAISRLLGVL
-603 RRLGTLYMKVRL
+603 YVKLRT

-631 HPDTLYPM
+631 HPDTLYPL
-639 IAWCLLMTQRWDEAK
+639 IAWCLMMTQRWDEAK

-668 SDSLELGYK
+668 KDSLELHYK
-677 ELTPLLPALLTLI
+677 EFVPLLPVLLTLI
-690 GGDLHG
+690 GGDLQG
-696 TLQALDK
+696 TLQALGK
-703 LLAST
+703 LLAT
-708 EEPQQKKLLSVY
+708 ADEQQQKKLISAY
-720 GECMYDLQQLGVPS
+720 GECVYDLMQLGVPS
-734 HLLELIQTW
+734 HLLVLIHTW

>member
-7 YQLISE
+7 YQLISD
-13 HQLAPAVKLLG
+13 HQIAAAVKLLG
-24 EQMQSH
+24 EQMQSQV
-30 ARIPVELRDRYYSAK
+30 RIPVEQRDRYHSAK
-45 RVLETMLQYLES
+45 RILETMLQYLES
-57 PIQDPELVANYSY
+57 PIQDPELEANYSY

-80 ALRDSEW
+80 ALRDTEW
-87 LAQSSNYEKQ
+87 LAQSPQYEKQ
-97 AKYYSLLLDNG
+97 ANYYSLLLDNG

-126 DRPRYDELVKRLT
+126 DRPRYDDLVKRLT

-148 SSEVAS
+148 SDEVAS
-154 SLDQLDDYVQQAA
+154 SLDQLDDYVQQAT

-177 SWHWGKLCWLLAK
+177 SWHWGKLCWLLDMLMK
-190 LVETRGEQQTMV
+190 TQGEQTMV

-211 LVGEIYNSRLAL
+211 LVGEIYHSRLLL

-289 SSEPAT
+289 SEGPAT

-308 LVDDVQEG
+308 LVDDVQDG

-343 FDDEAHWLVPF
+343 FEDEAHWLIPF

-405 PGQVL
+405 PDQVL

-429 VRPQER
+429 IRPQER
-435 RLLGAEEYTK
+435 RLLEAEEYTK
-445 ALQGYICQLARIY
+445 ALQGYICQLARIFA
-458 TFIGAKVA
+458 FIESKVA
-466 TETPFEIRFGKL
+466 ARTPFIMLFGKP
-478 NPFAQRQT
+478 NPFAQAQS
-486 EELYDKH
+486 EKLCDKH
-493 LELLRAYCVQTK
+493 LDLLRAYCVQTK
-505 EYAGEQAAIQFQIMR
+505 EYAGEQTTIQLQLER
-520 TTEPEARAQLMY
+520 TSDPEARAQLMY
-532 RLAQTYYEEQKYM
+532 RLAQTYYEEEKYM
-545 QAYFVMQQVPPH
+545 QAYFVMQQIPPQ
-557 LLPGETSPL
+557 LLSGDTSPL
-566 FIAQVLY
+566 FIAQILY
-573 RMEQVGLAITLLEKV
+573 RMEQPMLAISLLEQV
-588 RQQQSESDKPSLAVL
+588 RQQAEPEKPSLAILRLLGVL
-603 RRLGTLYMKVRL
+603 YVKLRMYN
-615 YDKALPLLLQ
+615 KALPLLLQ
-625 CEFEDE
+625 CEFEDDQ
-631 HPDTLYPM
+631 HPDTLYPL
-639 IAWCLLMTQRWDEAK
+639 IAWCLTMLQRWDEAK

-668 SDSLELGYK
+668 KDSLELQYK
-677 ELTPLLPALLTLI
+677 EFAPLLPALLTLI
-690 GGDLHG
+690 GGDLQG

-703 LLAST
+703 LLSSAD
-708 EEPQQKKLLSVY
+708 EQQQKWLISTY
-720 GECMYDLQQLGVPS
+720 GQCVHDLQQLGVPS
-734 HLLELIQTW
+734 HLLVLIHTW

>member
-7 YQLISE
+7 YQLISD
-13 HQLAPAVKLLG
+13 HQIAAAVKLLG

-30 ARIPVELRDRYYSAK
+30 VRIPVEQRDRYHSAK
-45 RVLETMLQYLES
+45 RILETMLQYLES
-57 PIQDPELVANYSY
+57 PIQDPELEANYSY

-87 LAQSSNYEKQ
+87 LAQSPQYEKQ
-97 AKYYSLLLDNG
+97 ANYYSLLLDNG

-119 QSNLATV
+119 QSNLSTV

-148 SSEVAS
+148 SDEVAS
-154 SLDQLDDYVQQAA
+154 SLDQLDDYIQQAA

-177 SWHWGKLCWLLAK
+177 TWHWGKLCWLLAK
-190 LVETRGEQQTMV
+190 LMETRGEQTMV

-211 LVGEIYNSRLAL
+211 LVGELYNSRLAL

-308 LVDDVQEG
+308 LVDDVQDG

-326 GFDVNAFATSS
+326 GFDVNAFATNS

-343 FDDEAHWLVPF
+343 FEDETHWLIPF

-429 VRPQER
+429 IRPQER
-435 RLLGAEEYTK
+435 RMLAADDYTK
-445 ALQGYICQLARIY
+445 ALQGYICQLARIFA
-458 TFIGAKVA
+458 FIEAKVA
-466 TETPFEIRFGKL
+466 ARTPFKMLFGQP
-478 NPFAQRQT
+478 NPFAQAQS
-486 EELYDKH
+486 EQLCDKH
-493 LELLRAYCVQTK
+493 LDLLRAYCVQTK
-505 EYAGEQAAIQFQIMR
+505 EYAGEQATIQVQLGR
-520 TTEPEARAQLMY
+520 TSDPEARAQLMY

-545 QAYFVMQQVPPH
+545 QAYFVMQQIPPQ
-557 LLPGETSPL
+557 LLPRDTSPL
-566 FIAQVLY
+566 FIAQILY
-573 RMEQVGLAITLLEKV
+573 RMEQPMLAISLLEQV
-588 RQQQSESDKPSLAVL
+588 RQQAEPERPSLAISRLLGVL
-603 RRLGTLYMKVRL
+603 YVKLRT

-631 HPDTLYPM
+631 HPDTLYPL
-639 IAWCLLMTQRWDEAK
+639 IAWCLMMTQRWDEAK

-668 SDSLELGYK
+668 KDSLELHYK
-677 ELTPLLPALLTLI
+677 EFVPLLPVLLTLI
-690 GGDLHG
+690 GGDLQG
-696 TLQALDK
+696 TLQALGK
-703 LLAST
+703 LLAT
-708 EEPQQKKLLSVY
+708 ADEQQQKKLISAY
-720 GECMYDLQQLGVPS
+720 GECVYDLMQLGVPS
-734 HLLELIQTW
+734 HLLVLIHTW
-743 LHQRINTF
+743 LHQRVNTF

>member
-7 YQLISE
+7 YQLISD
-13 HQLAPAVKLLG
+13 HQIAAAVKLLG

-30 ARIPVELRDRYYSAK
+30 VRIPVEQRDRYHSAK
-45 RVLETMLQYLES
+45 RILETMLQYLES
-57 PIQDPELVANYSY
+57 PIQDPELEANYSY

-87 LAQSSNYEKQ
+87 LAQSPQYEKQ
-97 AKYYSLLLDNG
+97 ANYYSLLLDNG

-119 QSNLATV
+119 QSNLSTV

-148 SSEVAS
+148 SDEVAS
-154 SLDQLDDYVQQAA
+154 SLDQLDDYIQQAA

-177 SWHWGKLCWLLAK
+177 TWHWGKLCWLLAK
-190 LVETRGEQQTMV
+190 LMETQGEQTMV
-202 RIRAVVGVL
+202 RIRTIVGVL
-211 LVGEIYNSRLAL
+211 LVGELYNSRLAL

-289 SSEPAT
+289 STEPAT

-308 LVDDVQEG
+308 LVDDVQDG

-326 GFDVNAFATSS
+326 GFDVNAFATNS

-343 FDDEAHWLVPF
+343 FEDETHWLIPF

-429 VRPQER
+429 IRPQER
-435 RLLGAEEYTK
+435 RMLAADDYTK
-445 ALQGYICQLARIY
+445 ALQGYICQLARIFA
-458 TFIGAKVA
+458 FIEAKVA
-466 TETPFEIRFGKL
+466 ARTPFKMLFGQP
-478 NPFAQRQT
+478 NPFAQAQS
-486 EELYDKH
+486 EQLCDKH
-493 LELLRAYCVQTK
+493 LDLLRAYCVQTK
-505 EYAGEQAAIQFQIMR
+505 EYAGEQATIQVQLGR
-520 TTEPEARAQLMY
+520 TSDPEARAQLMY

-545 QAYFVMQQVPPH
+545 QAYFVMQQIPPQ
-557 LLPGETSPL
+557 LLPRDTSPL
-566 FIAQVLY
+566 FIAQILY
-573 RMEQVGLAITLLEKV
+573 RMEQPMLAISLLEQV
-588 RQQQSESDKPSLAVL
+588 RQQAEPERPSLAISRLLGVL
-603 RRLGTLYMKVRL
+603 YVKLRT

-631 HPDTLYPM
+631 HPDTLYPL
-639 IAWCLLMTQRWDEAK
+639 IAWCLMMTQRWDEAK

-668 SDSLELGYK
+668 KDSLELHYK
-677 ELTPLLPALLTLI
+677 EFVPLLPVLLTLI
-690 GGDLHG
+690 GGDLQG
-696 TLQALDK
+696 TLQALGK
-703 LLAST
+703 LLAT
-708 EEPQQKKLLSVY
+708 ADEHQQKKLISAY
-720 GECMYDLQQLGVPS
+720 GECVYDLMQLGVPS
-734 HLLELIQTW
+734 HLLVLIHTW

>member
-7 YQLISE
+7 YRLISE
-13 HQLAPAVKLLG
+13 HQIAQAVKLLG

-30 ARIPVELRDRYYSAK
+30 VRIPVEQRDRYHSAK
-45 RVLETMLQYLES
+45 RILETMLQYLES
-57 PIQDPELVANYSY
+57 PIQDPELVTNYSY

-80 ALRDSEW
+80 ALRDTEW
-87 LAQSSNYEKQ
+87 VAQSPQYEKQ
-97 AKYYSLLLDNG
+97 SNYYALLLDNG

-148 SSEVAS
+148 SDEVATA
-154 SLDQLDDYVQQAA
+154 LDQLDDYIQQAA

-190 LVETRGEQQTMV
+190 LMETRGEQTMV

-211 LVGEIYNSRLAL
+211 LVGELYSSRLAL
-223 YEEQLPYTLQQI
+223 YEEQLPYKPQQI

-289 SSEPAT
+289 SEEPAT

-308 LVDDVQEG
+308 LVGDVQEG

-343 FDDEAHWLVPF
+343 FEDEAHWLVPF
-354 DLQHSSLAAV
+354 DLQHSSLGAV

-429 VRPQER
+429 IRPQER
-435 RLLGAEEYTK
+435 RTLEADDYTK
-445 ALQGYICQLARIY
+445 ALQGYICQLARIF
-458 TFIGAKVA
+458 TFIEAKVA
-466 TETPFEIRFGKL
+466 AKTPFMMHFGQP
-478 NPFAQRQT
+478 NPFAQAQS
-486 EELYDKH
+486 EQLCDKH
-493 LELLRAYCVQTK
+493 LDLLRAYCVQTK
-505 EYAGEQAAIQFQIMR
+505 EYAGEQAAIQFQLGR
-520 TTEPEARAQLMY
+520 TSEPEARAQLMY
-532 RLAQTYYEEQKYM
+532 RLAQTYYEEEKYM
-545 QAYFVMQQVPPH
+545 QAYFVMQQIPPQ
-557 LLPGETSPL
+557 LLSGDTSPL
-566 FIAQVLY
+566 FIAQILY
-573 RMEQVGLAITLLEKV
+573 RMEQPMLAISLLEQV
-588 RQQQSESDKPSLAVL
+588 RQQADPEKPSLAILRLLGVL
-603 RRLGTLYMKVRL
+603 YVKLRI

-631 HPDTLYPM
+631 HPDTLYPL
-639 IAWCLLMTQRWDEAK
+639 IAWCLMMTQRWEEAK
-654 AYASRPVTSYDQLD
+654 AYASRSVTSYDQLGK
-668 SDSLELGYK
+668 DSLELQYK
-677 ELTPLLPALLTLI
+677 EFVPLLPALFTLV
-690 GGDLHG
+690 GGDLQG
-696 TLQALDK
+696 TLQALGK
-703 LLAST
+703 LLASAD
-708 EEPQQKKLLSVY
+708 EQQQKRFISAY
-720 GECMYDLQQLGVPS
+720 GECMYDLRQLGVPS

-743 LHQRINTF
+743 LQQRINTF

>member
-13 HQLAPAVKLLG
+13 HQIAQAVKLLG

-30 ARIPVELRDRYYSAK
+30 VRIPVEQRDRYHSAK
-45 RVLETMLQYLES
+45 RILETMLQYLES
-57 PIQDPELVANYSY
+57 PIQDPELATNYSY

-80 ALRDSEW
+80 ALRDTEW
-87 LAQSSNYEKQ
+87 VAQSPQYEKQ
-97 AKYYSLLLDNG
+97 SNYYALLLDNG

-148 SSEVAS
+148 SDEVATA
-154 SLDQLDDYVQQAA
+154 LDQLDNYIQQAA

-190 LVETRGEQQTMV
+190 LMETRGEQTMV

-211 LVGEIYNSRLAL
+211 LIGELYSSRLAL
-223 YEEQLPYTLQQI
+223 YEEQLPYKPQQI

-289 SSEPAT
+289 SEEPAT

-308 LVDDVQEG
+308 LVGDVQEG

-343 FDDEAHWLVPF
+343 FEDEAHWLVPF
-354 DLQHSSLAAV
+354 DLQHSSLGAV

-377 QIMTL
+377 QIITL

-429 VRPQER
+429 IRPQEQR
-435 RLLGAEEYTK
+435 TLEADDYTK
-445 ALQGYICQLARIY
+445 ALQGYICQLARIF
-458 TFIGAKVA
+458 TFIEAKVA
-466 TETPFEIRFGKL
+466 AKTPFMMHFGQP
-478 NPFAQRQT
+478 NPFAQAQS
-486 EELYDKH
+486 EQLCDKH
-493 LELLRAYCVQTK
+493 LDLLRAYCVQTK
-505 EYAGEQAAIQFQIMR
+505 EYAGEQAAIQFQLGR
-520 TTEPEARAQLMY
+520 TSEPEARAQLMY

-545 QAYFVMQQVPPH
+545 QAYFVMQQIPPQ
-557 LLPGETSPL
+557 LLSGDTSPL
-566 FIAQVLY
+566 FIAQILY
-573 RMEQVGLAITLLEKV
+573 RMEQPMLAISLLEQV
-588 RQQQSESDKPSLAVL
+588 RQQADPEKPSLAISRLLGVL
-603 RRLGTLYMKVRL
+603 YVKLRI

-631 HPDTLYPM
+631 HPDTLYPL
-639 IAWCLLMTQRWDEAK
+639 IAWCLMMTQRWEEAK
-654 AYASRPVTSYDQLD
+654 AYASRPVTSYDQLGK
-668 SDSLELGYK
+668 DSLELQYK
-677 ELTPLLPALLTLI
+677 EFVPLLPALFTLV
-690 GGDLHG
+690 GGDLQG
-696 TLQALDK
+696 TLQALGK
-703 LLAST
+703 LLASAD
-708 EEPQQKKLLSVY
+708 EQQQKRFISAY
-720 GECMYDLQQLGVPS
+720 GECMYDLRQLGVPS

>member
-7 YQLISE
+7 YRLISE
-13 HQLAPAVKLLG
+13 HQIAQAVKLLG

-30 ARIPVELRDRYYSAK
+30 VRIPVEQRDRYHSAK
-45 RVLETMLQYLES
+45 RILETMLQYLES
-57 PIQDPELVANYSY
+57 PIQDPELVTNYSY

-80 ALRDSEW
+80 ALRDTEW
-87 LAQSSNYEKQ
+87 VAQSPQYEKQ
-97 AKYYSLLLDNG
+97 SNYYALLLDNG

-126 DRPRYDELVKRLT
+126 DRSRYDELVKRLT

-148 SSEVAS
+148 SDEVAT
-154 SLDQLDDYVQQAA
+154 SLDQLDDYIQQAA

-190 LVETRGEQQTMV
+190 LMETRGEQTMV

-211 LVGEIYNSRLAL
+211 LVSELYSSRLAL
-223 YEEQLPYTLQQI
+223 YEEQLPYKPQQI

-289 SSEPAT
+289 SEEPAT

-308 LVDDVQEG
+308 LVGDVQEG

-343 FDDEAHWLVPF
+343 FEDEAHWLVPF
-354 DLQHSSLAAV
+354 DLQHSSLGAV

-429 VRPQER
+429 IRPQER
-435 RLLGAEEYTK
+435 RTLEADDYTK
-445 ALQGYICQLARIY
+445 ALQGYICQLARIF
-458 TFIGAKVA
+458 TFIEAKVA
-466 TETPFEIRFGKL
+466 AKTPFMMHFGQP
-478 NPFAQRQT
+478 NPFAQEQS
-486 EELYDKH
+486 EKLCDKH
-493 LELLRAYCVQTK
+493 LDLLRAYCVQTK
-505 EYAGEQAAIQFQIMR
+505 EYAGEQAAIQFQLGR
-520 TTEPEARAQLMY
+520 TSEPEARAQLMY

-545 QAYFVMQQVPPH
+545 QAYFVMQQIPPQ
-557 LLPGETSPL
+557 LLSGDTSPL
-566 FIAQVLY
+566 FIAQILY
-573 RMEQVGLAITLLEKV
+573 RMEQPMLAISLLEQV
-588 RQQQSESDKPSLAVL
+588 RQQADPEKPALAISRLLGVL
-603 RRLGTLYMKVRL
+603 YVKLRI

-631 HPDTLYPM
+631 HPDTLYPL
-639 IAWCLLMTQRWDEAK
+639 IAWCLMMTQRWEEAK
-654 AYASRPVTSYDQLD
+654 AYASRSVNSYDQLGK
-668 SDSLELGYK
+668 DSLELQYK
-677 ELTPLLPALLTLI
+677 EFVPLLPALFTLV
-690 GGDLHG
+690 GGDLQG
-696 TLQALDK
+696 TLQALGK
-703 LLAST
+703 LLASAD
-708 EEPQQKKLLSVY
+708 EQQQKRFISAY
-720 GECMYDLQQLGVPS
+720 GECMYDLRQLGVPS

>member
-7 YQLISE
+7 YRLISE
-13 HQLAPAVKLLG
+13 HQIAQAVKLLG

-30 ARIPVELRDRYYSAK
+30 VRIPVEQRDRYHSAK
-45 RVLETMLQYLES
+45 RILETMLQYLES
-57 PIQDPELVANYSY
+57 PIQDPELVTNYSY

-80 ALRDSEW
+80 ALRDTEW
-87 LAQSSNYEKQ
+87 VAQSPQYEKQ
-97 AKYYSLLLDNG
+97 SNYYALLLDNG

-148 SSEVAS
+148 SDEVAT
-154 SLDQLDDYVQQAA
+154 SLDQLDDYIQQAA

-190 LVETRGEQQTMV
+190 LMETRGEQTMV

-211 LVGEIYNSRLAL
+211 LVGELYSSRLAL
-223 YEEQLPYTLQQI
+223 YEEQLPYKPQQI

-249 HRLRMKYTPQVVEY
+249 HRLRMKYTPQVEEY

-289 SSEPAT
+289 SEEPAT

-308 LVDDVQEG
+308 LVGDVQEG

-343 FDDEAHWLVPF
+343 FEDEAHWLVPF
-354 DLQHSSLAAV
+354 DLQHSSLGAV

-429 VRPQER
+429 IRPQER
-435 RLLGAEEYTK
+435 RTLEADDYTK
-445 ALQGYICQLARIY
+445 ALQGYICQLARIF
-458 TFIGAKVA
+458 TFIEAKVA
-466 TETPFEIRFGKL
+466 AKTPFMMHFGQP
-478 NPFAQRQT
+478 NPFAQAQS
-486 EELYDKH
+486 EQLCDKH
-493 LELLRAYCVQTK
+493 LDLLRAYCVQTK
-505 EYAGEQAAIQFQIMR
+505 EYAGEQAAIQFQLGR
-520 TTEPEARAQLMY
+520 TSEPEARAQLMY

-545 QAYFVMQQVPPH
+545 QAYFVMQQIPPQ
-557 LLPGETSPL
+557 LLSGDTSPL
-566 FIAQVLY
+566 FIAQILY
-573 RMEQVGLAITLLEKV
+573 RMEQPMLAISLLEQV
-588 RQQQSESDKPSLAVL
+588 RQQADPERPSLAISRLLGVL
-603 RRLGTLYMKVRL
+603 YVKLRI

-631 HPDTLYPM
+631 HPDTLYPL
-639 IAWCLLMTQRWDEAK
+639 IAWCLMMTQRWEEAK
-654 AYASRPVTSYDQLD
+654 AYASRSVTSYDQLGK
-668 SDSLELGYK
+668 DSLELQYK
-677 ELTPLLPALLTLI
+677 EFVPLLPALFTLV
-690 GGDLHG
+690 GGDLQG
-696 TLQALDK
+696 TLQALGK
-703 LLAST
+703 LLASAD
-708 EEPQQKKLLSVY
+708 EQQQKRFISAY
-720 GECMYDLQQLGVPS
+720 GECMYDLRQLGVPS

>member
-7 YQLISE
+7 YRLISE
-13 HQLAPAVKLLG
+13 HQIAQAVKLLG

-30 ARIPVELRDRYYSAK
+30 VRIPVEQRDRYHSAK
-45 RVLETMLQYLES
+45 RILETMLQYLES
-57 PIQDPELVANYSY
+57 PIQDPELATNYSY

-80 ALRDSEW
+80 ALRDTEW
-87 LAQSSNYEKQ
+87 VAQSPQYEKQ
-97 AKYYSLLLDNG
+97 SNYYALLLDNG

-148 SSEVAS
+148 SDEVAT
-154 SLDQLDDYVQQAA
+154 SLDQLDDYIQQAA

-190 LVETRGEQQTMV
+190 LMETRGEQTMV

-211 LVGEIYNSRLAL
+211 LVGELYSSRLAL
-223 YEEQLPYTLQQI
+223 YEEQLPYKPQQI
-235 GEAITLE
+235 SEAITLE

-276 QQRFQEIISSTGD
+276 QQRFQDIISSTGD
-289 SSEPAT
+289 SEEPAT

-308 LVDDVQEG
+308 LVGDVQEG

-343 FDDEAHWLVPF
+343 FEDEAHWLVPF
-354 DLQHSSLAAV
+354 DLQHSSLGAV

-405 PGQVL
+405 PEQVL

-429 VRPQER
+429 IRPQER
-435 RLLGAEEYTK
+435 RTLEADDYTK
-445 ALQGYICQLARIY
+445 ALQGYICQLARIF
-458 TFIGAKVA
+458 TFIEAKVA
-466 TETPFEIRFGKL
+466 AKTPFMMHFGQP
-478 NPFAQRQT
+478 NPFAQAQS
-486 EELYDKH
+486 EQLCDKH
-493 LELLRAYCVQTK
+493 LDLLRAYCVQTK
-505 EYAGEQAAIQFQIMR
+505 EYAGEQAAIQFQLGR
-520 TTEPEARAQLMY
+520 TSEPEARAQLMY

-545 QAYFVMQQVPPH
+545 QAYFVMQQIPPQ
-557 LLPGETSPL
+557 LLSGDTSPL
-566 FIAQVLY
+566 FIAQILY
-573 RMEQVGLAITLLEKV
+573 RMEQPMLAISLLEQV
-588 RQQQSESDKPSLAVL
+588 RQQADPERPSLAISRLLGVL
-603 RRLGTLYMKVRL
+603 YVKLRI

-631 HPDTLYPM
+631 HPDTLYPL
-639 IAWCLLMTQRWDEAK
+639 IAWCLMMTQRWEEAK
-654 AYASRPVTSYDQLD
+654 AYASRSVTSYNQLGK
-668 SDSLELGYK
+668 DSLELQYK
-677 ELTPLLPALLTLI
+677 EFVPLLPALFTLV
-690 GGDLHG
+690 GGDLQG
-696 TLQALDK
+696 TLQALGK
-703 LLAST
+703 LLASAD
-708 EEPQQKKLLSVY
+708 EQQQKRFISAY
-720 GECMYDLQQLGVPS
+720 GECMYDLRQLGVPS

>member
-7 YQLISE
+7 YQLISD
-13 HQLAPAVKLLG
+13 HQIAAAVKLLG

-30 ARIPVELRDRYYSAK
+30 VRIPVEQRDRYHSVK
-45 RVLETMLQYLES
+45 RILETMLQYLES
-57 PIQDPELVANYSY
+57 PIQDPELEANYSY

-87 LAQSSNYEKQ
+87 LTQSPQYEKQ
-97 AKYYSLLLDNG
+97 ANYYSLLLDNG

-119 QSNLATV
+119 QSNLSTV

-148 SSEVAS
+148 SDEVAS
-154 SLDQLDDYVQQAA
+154 SLDQLDDYIQQAA

-177 SWHWGKLCWLLAK
+177 TWHWGKLCWLLAK
-190 LVETRGEQQTMV
+190 LMETQGEQTMV
-202 RIRAVVGVL
+202 RIRTIVGVL
-211 LVGEIYNSRLAL
+211 LVGELYNSRLAL

-289 SSEPAT
+289 SEEPAT

-308 LVDDVQEG
+308 LVGDVQEG

-343 FDDEAHWLVPF
+343 FEDEAHWLVPF
-354 DLQHSSLAAV
+354 DLQHSSLGAV

-429 VRPQER
+429 IRPQER
-435 RLLGAEEYTK
+435 RTLEADDYTK
-445 ALQGYICQLARIY
+445 ALQGYICQLARIF
-458 TFIGAKVA
+458 TFIEAKVA
-466 TETPFEIRFGKL
+466 AKTPFMMHFGQP
-478 NPFAQRQT
+478 NPFAQAQS
-486 EELYDKH
+486 EQLCDKH
-493 LELLRAYCVQTK
+493 LDLLRAYCVQTK
-505 EYAGEQAAIQFQIMR
+505 EYAGEQAAIQFQLGR
-520 TTEPEARAQLMY
+520 TSEPEARAQLMY

-545 QAYFVMQQVPPH
+545 QAYFVMQQIPPQ
-557 LLPGETSPL
+557 LLSGDTSPL
-566 FIAQVLY
+566 FIAQILY
-573 RMEQVGLAITLLEKV
+573 RMEQPMLAISLLEQV
-588 RQQQSESDKPSLAVL
+588 RQQADPERPSLAISRLLGVL
-603 RRLGTLYMKVRL
+603 YVKLRI

-631 HPDTLYPM
+631 HPDTLYPL
-639 IAWCLLMTQRWDEAK
+639 IAWCLMMTQRWEEAK
-654 AYASRPVTSYDQLD
+654 AYASRSVTSYDQLGK
-668 SDSLELGYK
+668 DSLELQYK
-677 ELTPLLPALLTLI
+677 EFVPLLPALFTLV
-690 GGDLHG
+690 GGDLQG
-696 TLQALDK
+696 TLQALGK
-703 LLAST
+703 LLASAD
-708 EEPQQKKLLSVY
+708 EQQQKRFISAY
-720 GECMYDLQQLGVPS
+720 GECMYDLRQLGIPS

-743 LHQRINTF
+743 IHQRINTF

>member
-7 YQLISE
+7 YRLISE
-13 HQLAPAVKLLG
+13 HQIAQAVKLLG

-30 ARIPVELRDRYYSAK
+30 VRIPVEQRDRYHSAK
-45 RVLETMLQYLES
+45 RILETMLQYLES
-57 PIQDPELVANYSY
+57 PIQDPELATNYSY

-80 ALRDSEW
+80 ALRDTEW
-87 LAQSSNYEKQ
+87 VAQSPQYEKQ
-97 AKYYSLLLDNG
+97 SNYYALLLDNG

-148 SSEVAS
+148 SDEVAT
-154 SLDQLDDYVQQAA
+154 SLDQLDDYIQQAA

-190 LVETRGEQQTMV
+190 LMETRGEQTMV

-211 LVGEIYNSRLAL
+211 LVGELYSSRLAL
-223 YEEQLPYTLQQI
+223 YEEQLPYKPQQI
-235 GEAITLE
+235 SEAITLE

-289 SSEPAT
+289 SEEPAT

-308 LVDDVQEG
+308 LVGDVQEG

-343 FDDEAHWLVPF
+343 FEDEAHWLVPF
-354 DLQHSSLAAV
+354 DLQHSSLGAV

-405 PGQVL
+405 PEQVL

-429 VRPQER
+429 IRPQER
-435 RLLGAEEYTK
+435 RSLEAEDYTK
-445 ALQGYICQLARIY
+445 ALQGYICQLARIF
-458 TFIGAKVA
+458 TFIEAKVA
-466 TETPFEIRFGKL
+466 AKTPFMMHFGQP
-478 NPFAQRQT
+478 NPFAQAQS
-486 EELYDKH
+486 EQLCDKH
-493 LELLRAYCVQTK
+493 LDLLRAYCVQTK
-505 EYAGEQAAIQFQIMR
+505 EYAGEQAAIQFQLGR
-520 TTEPEARAQLMY
+520 TSEPEARAQLMY

-545 QAYFVMQQVPPH
+545 QAYFVMQQIPPQ
-557 LLPGETSPL
+557 LLSGDTSPL
-566 FIAQVLY
+566 FIAQILY
-573 RMEQVGLAITLLEKV
+573 RMEQPMLAISLLEQV
-588 RQQQSESDKPSLAVL
+588 RQQADPEKPSLAISRLLGVL
-603 RRLGTLYMKVRL
+603 YVKLRI

-631 HPDTLYPM
+631 HPDTLYPL
-639 IAWCLLMTQRWDEAK
+639 IAWCLMMTQRWEEAK
-654 AYASRPVTSYDQLD
+654 AYASRPVTSYDQLGK
-668 SDSLELGYK
+668 DSLELQYK
-677 ELTPLLPALLTLI
+677 EFVPLLPALFTLV
-690 GGDLHG
+690 GGDLQG
-696 TLQALDK
+696 TLQALGK
-703 LLAST
+703 LLASAD
-708 EEPQQKKLLSVY
+708 EQQQKRFISAY
-720 GECMYDLQQLGVPS
+720 GECMYDLRQLGVPS

>member
-7 YQLISE
+7 YQLISD
-13 HQLAPAVKLLG
+13 HQIAAAVKLLG
-24 EQMQSH
+24 EQMQSQV
-30 ARIPVELRDRYYSAK
+30 RIPVEQRDRYHSAK
-45 RVLETMLQYLES
+45 RILETMLQYLES
-57 PIQDPELVANYSY
+57 PIQDPELEANYSY

-80 ALRDSEW
+80 ALRDTEW
-87 LAQSSNYEKQ
+87 IAQSPQYEKQ
-97 AKYYSLLLDNG
+97 ANYYSLLLDNG

-126 DRPRYDELVKRLT
+126 DRPRYDDLVKRLT

-148 SSEVAS
+148 SDEVAS
-154 SLDQLDDYVQQAA
+154 SLDQLDDYVQQAT

-177 SWHWGKLCWLLAK
+177 SWHWGKLCWLLDMLMK
-190 LVETRGEQQTMV
+190 TQGEQTMV

-211 LVGEIYNSRLAL
+211 LVGEIYHSRLLL

-289 SSEPAT
+289 SEGPAT

-308 LVDDVQEG
+308 LVDDVQDG

-343 FDDEAHWLVPF
+343 FEDEAHWLIPF

-405 PGQVL
+405 PDQVL

-429 VRPQER
+429 IRPQER
-435 RLLGAEEYTK
+435 RLLEAEEYTK
-445 ALQGYICQLARIY
+445 ALQGYICQLARIFA
-458 TFIGAKVA
+458 FIESKVA
-466 TETPFEIRFGKL
+466 ARTPFIMLFGKP
-478 NPFAQRQT
+478 NPFAQAQS
-486 EELYDKH
+486 EKLCDKH
-493 LELLRAYCVQTK
+493 LDLLRAYCVQTK
-505 EYAGEQAAIQFQIMR
+505 EYAGEQTTIQLQLER
-520 TTEPEARAQLMY
+520 TSDPEARAQLMY
-532 RLAQTYYEEQKYM
+532 RLAQTYYEEEKYM
-545 QAYFVMQQVPPH
+545 QAYFVMQQIPPQ
-557 LLPGETSPL
+557 LLSGDTSPL
-566 FIAQVLY
+566 FIAQILY
-573 RMEQVGLAITLLEKV
+573 RMEQPMLAISLLEQV
-588 RQQQSESDKPSLAVL
+588 RQQAEPEKPSLAILRLLGVL
-603 RRLGTLYMKVRL
+603 YVKLRMYN
-615 YDKALPLLLQ
+615 KALPLLLQ
-625 CEFEDE
+625 CEFEDDQ
-631 HPDTLYPM
+631 HPDTLYPL
-639 IAWCLLMTQRWDEAK
+639 IAWCLMMLQRWDEAK

-668 SDSLELGYK
+668 KDSLELQYK
-677 ELTPLLPALLTLI
+677 EFAPLLPALLTLI
-690 GGDLHG
+690 GGDLQG

-703 LLAST
+703 LLSSAD
-708 EEPQQKKLLSVY
+708 EQQQKWLISTY
-720 GECMYDLQQLGVPS
+720 GQCVYDLQQLGVPS
-734 HLLELIQTW
+734 HLLVLIHTW
-743 LHQRINTF
+743 LHQHINTF

>member
-7 YQLISE
+7 YRLISE
-13 HQLAPAVKLLG
+13 HQIAQAVKLLG

-30 ARIPVELRDRYYSAK
+30 VRIPVEQRDRYHSAK
-45 RVLETMLQYLES
+45 RILETMLQYLES
-57 PIQDPELVANYSY
+57 PIQDPELVTNYSY

-80 ALRDSEW
+80 ALRDTEW
-87 LAQSSNYEKQ
+87 VAQSPQYEKQ
-97 AKYYSLLLDNG
+97 SNYYALLLDNG

-148 SSEVAS
+148 SDEVAT
-154 SLDQLDDYVQQAA
+154 SLDQLDDYIQQAA

-190 LVETRGEQQTMV
+190 LMETRGEQTMV

-211 LVGEIYNSRLAL
+211 LVGELYSSRLAL
-223 YEEQLPYTLQQI
+223 YEEQLPYKPQQI
-235 GEAITLE
+235 SEAITLE

-289 SSEPAT
+289 REEPAT

-308 LVDDVQEG
+308 LVGDVQEG

-343 FDDEAHWLVPF
+343 FEDEAHWLVPF
-354 DLQHSSLAAV
+354 DLQHSSLGAV

-429 VRPQER
+429 IRPQER
-435 RLLGAEEYTK
+435 RTLEADDYTK
-445 ALQGYICQLARIY
+445 ALQGYICQLARIF
-458 TFIGAKVA
+458 TFIEAKVA
-466 TETPFEIRFGKL
+466 AKTPFMMHFGQS
-478 NPFAQRQT
+478 NPFAQAQS
-486 EELYDKH
+486 EQLCDKH
-493 LELLRAYCVQTK
+493 LDLLRAYCVQTK
-505 EYAGEQAAIQFQIMR
+505 EYAGEQAAIHFQLGR
-520 TTEPEARAQLMY
+520 TSEPEARAQLMY

-545 QAYFVMQQVPPH
+545 QAYFVMQQIPPQ
-557 LLPGETSPL
+557 LLSGDTSPL
-566 FIAQVLY
+566 FIAQILY
-573 RMEQVGLAITLLEKV
+573 RMEQPMLAISLLEQV
-588 RQQQSESDKPSLAVL
+588 RQQADPERPSLAISRLLGVL
-603 RRLGTLYMKVRL
+603 YVKLRI

-631 HPDTLYPM
+631 HPDTLYPL
-639 IAWCLLMTQRWDEAK
+639 IAWCLMMTQRWEEAK
-654 AYASRPVTSYDQLD
+654 AYASRSVTSYDQLD
-668 SDSLELGYK
+668 KDSLELQYK
-677 ELTPLLPALLTLI
+677 EFVPLLPALFTLV
-690 GGDLHG
+690 GGDLQG
-696 TLQALDK
+696 TLQALGK
-703 LLAST
+703 LLASAD
-708 EEPQQKKLLSVY
+708 EQQQKRFISAY
-720 GECMYDLQQLGVPS
+720 GECMYDLRQLGVPS

-743 LHQRINTF
+743 IHQRINTF

>member
-7 YQLISE
+7 YRLISE
-13 HQLAPAVKLLG
+13 HQIAQAVKLLG

-30 ARIPVELRDRYYSAK
+30 VRIPVEQRDRYHSAK
-45 RVLETMLQYLES
+45 RILETMLQYLES
-57 PIQDPELVANYSY
+57 PIQDPELVTNYSY

-80 ALRDSEW
+80 ALRDTEW
-87 LAQSSNYEKQ
+87 VAQSPQYEKQ
-97 AKYYSLLLDNG
+97 SNYYALLLDNG

-148 SSEVAS
+148 SDEVAT
-154 SLDQLDDYVQQAA
+154 SLDQLDDYIQQAA
-167 LTAVTLALLR
+167 LTAVTIALLR

-190 LVETRGEQQTMV
+190 LMETRGEQTMV

-211 LVGEIYNSRLAL
+211 LVGELYSSRLAL
-223 YEEQLPYTLQQI
+223 YEEQLPYKPQQI

-289 SSEPAT
+289 SEEPAT

-308 LVDDVQEG
+308 LVGDVQEG

-343 FDDEAHWLVPF
+343 FEDEAHWLVPF
-354 DLQHSSLAAV
+354 DLQHSSLGAV

-429 VRPQER
+429 IRPQER
-435 RLLGAEEYTK
+435 RTLEADDYTK
-445 ALQGYICQLARIY
+445 TLQGYICQLARIF
-458 TFIGAKVA
+458 TFIEAKVA
-466 TETPFEIRFGKL
+466 AKTPFMMHFGQL
-478 NPFAQRQT
+478 NPFAQAQS
-486 EELYDKH
+486 EQLCDKH
-493 LELLRAYCVQTK
+493 LDLLRAYCVQTK
-505 EYAGEQAAIQFQIMR
+505 EYAGEQAAIQFQLGR
-520 TTEPEARAQLMY
+520 TSEPEARAQLMY

-545 QAYFVMQQVPPH
+545 QAYFVMQQIPPQ
-557 LLPGETSPL
+557 LLSGDTSPL
-566 FIAQVLY
+566 FIAQILY
-573 RMEQVGLAITLLEKV
+573 RMEQPMLAISLLEQV
-588 RQQQSESDKPSLAVL
+588 RQQADPEKPSLAISRLLGVL
-603 RRLGTLYMKVRL
+603 YVKLRI

-631 HPDTLYPM
+631 HPDTLYPL
-639 IAWCLLMTQRWDEAK
+639 IAWCLMMTQRWEEAK
-654 AYASRPVTSYDQLD
+654 AYASRSVTSYDQLGK
-668 SDSLELGYK
+668 DSLELQYK
-677 ELTPLLPALLTLI
+677 EFVPLLPALFTLV
-690 GGDLHG
+690 GGDLQG
-696 TLQALDK
+696 TLQALGK
-703 LLAST
+703 LLASAD
-708 EEPQQKKLLSVY
+708 EQQQKRFISAY
-720 GECMYDLQQLGVPS
+720 GECMYDLRQLGVPS

>member
-7 YQLISE
+7 YQLISD
-13 HQLAPAVKLLG
+13 HQIAAAVKLLG

-30 ARIPVELRDRYYSAK
+30 VRIPVEQRDRYHSAK
-45 RVLETMLQYLES
+45 RILETMLQYLES
-57 PIQDPELVANYSY
+57 PIQDPELEANYSY

-87 LAQSSNYEKQ
+87 LAQSPQYEKQ
-97 AKYYSLLLDNG
+97 ANYYSLLLDNG

-119 QSNLATV
+119 QSNLSTV

-148 SSEVAS
+148 SDEVAS
-154 SLDQLDDYVQQAA
+154 SLDQLDDYIQQAA

-177 SWHWGKLCWLLAK
+177 TWHWGKLCWLLAK
-190 LVETRGEQQTMV
+190 LMETQGEQTMV
-202 RIRAVVGVL
+202 RIRTIVGVL
-211 LVGEIYNSRLAL
+211 LVGELYNSRLAL

-289 SSEPAT
+289 STEPAT

-308 LVDDVQEG
+308 LVDDVQDG

-326 GFDVNAFATSS
+326 GFDVNAFATNS

-343 FDDEAHWLVPF
+343 FEDETHWLIPF

-429 VRPQER
+429 IRPQER
-435 RLLGAEEYTK
+435 RMLVADDYTK
-445 ALQGYICQLARIY
+445 ALQGYICQLARIFA
-458 TFIGAKVA
+458 FIEAKVA
-466 TETPFEIRFGKL
+466 ARTPFKMLFGQP
-478 NPFAQRQT
+478 NPFAQVQS
-486 EELYDKH
+486 EKLCDKH
-493 LELLRAYCVQTK
+493 LDLLRAYCVQTK
-505 EYAGEQAAIQFQIMR
+505 EYAGEQATIQMQLGR
-520 TTEPEARAQLMY
+520 TSDPEARAQLMY

-545 QAYFVMQQVPPH
+545 QAYFVMQQIPPQ
-557 LLPGETSPL
+557 LLSGDTSPL
-566 FIAQVLY
+566 FIAQILY
-573 RMEQVGLAITLLEKV
+573 RMEQPMLATSLLEQV
-588 RQQQSESDKPSLAVL
+588 RQQAEPEKPSLAILRLLGVL
-603 RRLGTLYMKVRL
+603 YVKLRT

-631 HPDTLYPM
+631 HPDTLYPL
-639 IAWCLLMTQRWDEAK
+639 IAWCLMMTQRWDEAK

-668 SDSLELGYK
+668 KDSLELHYK
-677 ELTPLLPALLTLI
+677 EFVPLLPVLLTLI
-690 GGDLHG
+690 GGDLQG
-696 TLQALDK
+696 TLQALGK
-703 LLAST
+703 LLAT
-708 EEPQQKKLLSVY
+708 ADEQQQKKLISAY
-720 GECMYDLQQLGVPS
+720 GECVYDLMQLGVPS
-734 HLLELIQTW
+734 HLLVLIHTW

>member
-13 HQLAPAVKLLG
+13 HQIAQAVKLLG

-30 ARIPVELRDRYYSAK
+30 VRIPVEQRDRYHSAK
-45 RVLETMLQYLES
+45 RILETMLQYLES
-57 PIQDPELVANYSY
+57 PIQDPELVTNYSY

-80 ALRDSEW
+80 ALRDTEW
-87 LAQSSNYEKQ
+87 VAQSPQYEKQ
-97 AKYYSLLLDNG
+97 SNYYALLLDNG

-148 SSEVAS
+148 SDEVGTA
-154 SLDQLDDYVQQAA
+154 LDQLDDYIQQAA

-190 LVETRGEQQTMV
+190 LMETRGEQTMV

-211 LVGEIYNSRLAL
+211 LVGELYSSRLAL
-223 YEEQLPYTLQQI
+223 YEEQLPYKTQQI

-289 SSEPAT
+289 SEEPAT

-308 LVDDVQEG
+308 LVGDVQEG

-326 GFDVNAFATSS
+326 GFDVNAFATNS

-343 FDDEAHWLVPF
+343 FEDEAHWLVPF
-354 DLQHSSLAAV
+354 DLQHSSLGAV

-429 VRPQER
+429 IRPQER
-435 RLLGAEEYTK
+435 RTLEADDYTK
-445 ALQGYICQLARIY
+445 ALQGYICQLARIF
-458 TFIGAKVA
+458 TFIEAKVA
-466 TETPFEIRFGKL
+466 AKTPFMMHFGQP
-478 NPFAQRQT
+478 NPFAQEQS
-486 EELYDKH
+486 EKLCDKH
-493 LELLRAYCVQTK
+493 LDLLRAYCVQTK
-505 EYAGEQAAIQFQIMR
+505 GYAGEQAAIQFQLGR
-520 TTEPEARAQLMY
+520 TSEPEARAQLMY

-545 QAYFVMQQVPPH
+545 QAYFVMQQIPPQ
-557 LLPGETSPL
+557 LLSGDTSPL
-566 FIAQVLY
+566 FIAQILY
-573 RMEQVGLAITLLEKV
+573 RMEQPMLAISLLEQV
-588 RQQQSESDKPSLAVL
+588 RQQAEPERPSLAILRLLGVL
-603 RRLGTLYMKVRL
+603 YVKLRI

-631 HPDTLYPM
+631 HPDTLYPL
-639 IAWCLLMTQRWDEAK
+639 IAWCLMMTQRWEEAK
-654 AYASRPVTSYDQLD
+654 AYASRSVTSYDQLGK
-668 SDSLELGYK
+668 DSLELQYK
-677 ELTPLLPALLTLI
+677 EFVPLLPALFTLV
-690 GGDLHG
+690 GGDLQG
-696 TLQALDK
+696 TLQALGK
-703 LLAST
+703 LLASAD
-708 EEPQQKKLLSVY
+708 EQQQKRFISAY
-720 GECMYDLQQLGVPS
+720 GECMYDLRQLGVPS

>member
-7 YQLISE
+7 YQLISD
-13 HQLAPAVKLLG
+13 HQIAAAVKLLG

-30 ARIPVELRDRYYSAK
+30 VRIPVEQRDRYHSAK
-45 RVLETMLQYLES
+45 RILETMLQYLES
-57 PIQDPELVANYSY
+57 PIQDPEMEANYSY

-87 LAQSSNYEKQ
+87 LAQSPQYEKQ
-97 AKYYSLLLDNG
+97 ANYYSLLLDNG

-119 QSNLATV
+119 QSNLSTV

-148 SSEVAS
+148 SDEVAS
-154 SLDQLDDYVQQAA
+154 SLDQLDDYIQQAS

-177 SWHWGKLCWLLAK
+177 TWHWGKLCWLLAK
-190 LVETRGEQQTMV
+190 LMETQGEQTMV
-202 RIRAVVGVL
+202 RIRTVVGVL
-211 LVGEIYNSRLAL
+211 LVGELYNSRLAL

-289 SSEPAT
+289 STEPAT

-308 LVDDVQEG
+308 LVDDVQDG

-326 GFDVNAFATSS
+326 GFDVNAFATNS

-343 FDDEAHWLVPF
+343 FEDETHWLIPF

-429 VRPQER
+429 IRPQER
-435 RLLGAEEYTK
+435 RMLAADDYTK
-445 ALQGYICQLARIY
+445 ALQGYICQLARIFA
-458 TFIGAKVA
+458 FIEAKVA
-466 TETPFEIRFGKL
+466 ARTPFKMLFGQP
-478 NPFAQRQT
+478 NPFAQAQS
-486 EELYDKH
+486 EQLCDKH
-493 LELLRAYCVQTK
+493 LDLLRAYCVQTK
-505 EYAGEQAAIQFQIMR
+505 EYAGEQATIQVQLGR
-520 TTEPEARAQLMY
+520 TSDPEARAQLMY

-545 QAYFVMQQVPPH
+545 QAYFVMQQIPPQ
-557 LLPGETSPL
+557 LLPRDTSPL
-566 FIAQVLY
+566 FIAQILY
-573 RMEQVGLAITLLEKV
+573 RMEQPMLAISLLEQV
-588 RQQQSESDKPSLAVL
+588 RQQAEPERPSLAISRLLGVL
-603 RRLGTLYMKVRL
+603 YVKLRT

-631 HPDTLYPM
+631 HPDTLYPL
-639 IAWCLLMTQRWDEAK
+639 IAWCLMMTQRWDEAK
-654 AYASRPVTSYDQLD
+654 AYSSRPVTSYDQLD
-668 SDSLELGYK
+668 KDSLELHYK
-677 ELTPLLPALLTLI
+677 EFVPLLPVLLTLI
-690 GGDLHG
+690 GGDLQG
-696 TLQALDK
+696 TLQALGK
-703 LLAST
+703 LLAT
-708 EEPQQKKLLSVY
+708 ADEQQQKKLISAY
-720 GECMYDLQQLGVPS
+720 GECVYDLMQLGVPS
-734 HLLELIQTW
+734 HLLVLIHTW

>member
-7 YQLISE
+7 YRLISE
-13 HQLAPAVKLLG
+13 HQIAQAVKLLG

-30 ARIPVELRDRYYSAK
+30 VRIPVEQRDRYHSAK
-45 RVLETMLQYLES
+45 RILETMLQYLES
-57 PIQDPELVANYSY
+57 PIQDPELVTNYSY

-80 ALRDSEW
+80 ALRDTEW
-87 LAQSSNYEKQ
+87 VAQSPQYEKQ
-97 AKYYSLLLDNG
+97 SNYYALLLDNG

-148 SSEVAS
+148 SDEVATA
-154 SLDQLDDYVQQAA
+154 LDQLDDYIQQAA

-190 LVETRGEQQTMV
+190 LMETRGEQTMV

-211 LVGEIYNSRLAL
+211 LVGELYSSRLAL
-223 YEEQLPYTLQQI
+223 YEEQLPYKPQQI
-235 GEAITLE
+235 SEAITLE

-289 SSEPAT
+289 SEEPAT

-308 LVDDVQEG
+308 LVGDVQEG

-343 FDDEAHWLVPF
+343 FEDEAHWLVPF
-354 DLQHSSLAAV
+354 DLQHSSLGAV

-429 VRPQER
+429 IRPQER
-435 RLLGAEEYTK
+435 RTLEADDYTK
-445 ALQGYICQLARIY
+445 TLQGYICQLARIF
-458 TFIGAKVA
+458 TFIEAKVA
-466 TETPFEIRFGKL
+466 AKTPFMMHFGQP
-478 NPFAQRQT
+478 NPFAQAQS
-486 EELYDKH
+486 EQLCDKH
-493 LELLRAYCVQTK
+493 LDLLRAYCVQTK
-505 EYAGEQAAIQFQIMR
+505 EYAGEQAAIQFQLGR
-520 TTEPEARAQLMY
+520 TSEPEARAQLMY

-545 QAYFVMQQVPPH
+545 QAYFVMQQIPPQ
-557 LLPGETSPL
+557 LLSGDTSPL
-566 FIAQVLY
+566 FIAQILY
-573 RMEQVGLAITLLEKV
+573 RMEQPMLAISLLEQV
-588 RQQQSESDKPSLAVL
+588 RQQADPEKPSLAISRLLGVL
-603 RRLGTLYMKVRL
+603 YVKLRI

-631 HPDTLYPM
+631 HPDTLYPL
-639 IAWCLLMTQRWDEAK
+639 IAWCLMMTQRWEEAK
-654 AYASRPVTSYDQLD
+654 AYASRSVTSYDQLGK
-668 SDSLELGYK
+668 DSLELQYK
-677 ELTPLLPALLTLI
+677 EFVPLLPALFTLV
-690 GGDLHG
+690 GGDLQG
-696 TLQALDK
+696 TLQALGK
-703 LLAST
+703 LLASAD
-708 EEPQQKKLLSVY
+708 EQQQKRFISAY
-720 GECMYDLQQLGVPS
+720 GECMYDLRQLGVPS

>member
-1 MVTDDI
+1 MVTDEI
-7 YQLISE
+7 YQLISD
-13 HQLAPAVKLLG
+13 HQIAAAVKLLG

-30 ARIPVELRDRYYSAK
+30 VRIPVEQRDRYHSAK
-45 RVLETMLQYLES
+45 RILETMLHYLES
-57 PIQDPELVANYSY
+57 PIQDPELVTNYSY

-87 LAQSSNYEKQ
+87 LAQSPQYEKQ
-97 AKYYSLLLDNG
+97 ANYYSLLLDNG

-119 QSNLATV
+119 QSNLSTV

-148 SSEVAS
+148 SDEVAS

-177 SWHWGKLCWLLAK
+177 TWHWGKLCWLLAK
-190 LVETRGEQQTMV
+190 LMETQGEQTMV
-202 RIRAVVGVL
+202 RIRTVVGVL
-211 LVGEIYNSRLAL
+211 LVGELYNSRLAL

-289 SSEPAT
+289 STEPAT

-308 LVDDVQEG
+308 LVDDVQDG

-326 GFDVNAFATSS
+326 GFDVNAFATNS

-343 FDDEAHWLVPF
+343 FEDETHWLIPF

-429 VRPQER
+429 IRPQER
-435 RLLGAEEYTK
+435 RMLAADDYTK
-445 ALQGYICQLARIY
+445 ALQGYICQLARIFA
-458 TFIGAKVA
+458 FIEAKVA
-466 TETPFEIRFGKL
+466 ARTPFKMLFGQP
-478 NPFAQRQT
+478 NPFAQAQS
-486 EELYDKH
+486 EQLCDKH
-493 LELLRAYCVQTK
+493 LDLLRAYCVQTK
-505 EYAGEQAAIQFQIMR
+505 EYAGEQATIQVQLGR
-520 TTEPEARAQLMY
+520 TSDPEARAQLMY

-545 QAYFVMQQVPPH
+545 QAYFVMQQIPPQ
-557 LLPGETSPL
+557 LLPRDTSPL
-566 FIAQVLY
+566 FIAQILY
-573 RMEQVGLAITLLEKV
+573 RMEQPMLAISLLEQM
-588 RQQQSESDKPSLAVL
+588 RQQAEPERPSLAISRLLGVL
-603 RRLGTLYMKVRL
+603 YVKLRT

-631 HPDTLYPM
+631 HPDTLYPL
-639 IAWCLLMTQRWDEAK
+639 IAWCLMMTQRWDEAK
-654 AYASRPVTSYDQLD
+654 AYSSRPVTSYDQLD
-668 SDSLELGYK
+668 KDSLELHYK
-677 ELTPLLPALLTLI
+677 EFVPLLPVLLTLI
-690 GGDLHG
+690 GGDLQG
-696 TLQALDK
+696 TLQALGK
-703 LLAST
+703 LLAT
-708 EEPQQKKLLSVY
+708 ADEQQQKKLISAY
-720 GECMYDLQQLGVPS
+720 GECVYDLMQLGVPS
-734 HLLELIQTW
+734 HLLVLIHTW

>member
-13 HQLAPAVKLLG
+13 HQIAQAVKLLG

-30 ARIPVELRDRYYSAK
+30 VRIPVEQRDRYHSAK
-45 RVLETMLQYLES
+45 RILETMLQYLES
-57 PIQDPELVANYSY
+57 PIQDPELVTNYSY

-80 ALRDSEW
+80 ALRDTEW
-87 LAQSSNYEKQ
+87 VAQSPQYEKQ
-97 AKYYSLLLDNG
+97 SNYYALLLDNG

-148 SSEVAS
+148 SDEVATA
-154 SLDQLDDYVQQAA
+154 LDQLDDYIQQAA

-190 LVETRGEQQTMV
+190 LMETRGEQTMV

-211 LVGEIYNSRLAL
+211 LVGELYSSRLAL
-223 YEEQLPYTLQQI
+223 YEEQLPYKPQQI

-289 SSEPAT
+289 SEEPAT

-308 LVDDVQEG
+308 LVGDVQEG

-343 FDDEAHWLVPF
+343 FEDEAHWLVPF
-354 DLQHSSLAAV
+354 DLQHSSLGAV

-429 VRPQER
+429 IRPQER
-435 RLLGAEEYTK
+435 RTLEADDYTK
-445 ALQGYICQLARIY
+445 ALQGYICQLARIF
-458 TFIGAKVA
+458 TFIEAKVA
-466 TETPFEIRFGKL
+466 AKTPFMMHFGQP
-478 NPFAQRQT
+478 NPFAQAQS
-486 EELYDKH
+486 EQLCDKH
-493 LELLRAYCVQTK
+493 LDLLRAYCVQTK
-505 EYAGEQAAIQFQIMR
+505 EYAGEQAAIQFQLGR
-520 TTEPEARAQLMY
+520 TSEPEARAQLMY
-532 RLAQTYYEEQKYM
+532 RLAQTYYEGQKYM
-545 QAYFVMQQVPPH
+545 QAYFVMQQIPPQ
-557 LLPGETSPL
+557 LLSGDTSPL
-566 FIAQVLY
+566 FIAQILY
-573 RMEQVGLAITLLEKV
+573 RMEQPMLAISLLEQV
-588 RQQQSESDKPSLAVL
+588 RQQADPEKPSLAISRLLGVL
-603 RRLGTLYMKVRL
+603 YVKLRI

-631 HPDTLYPM
+631 HPDTLYPL
-639 IAWCLLMTQRWDEAK
+639 IAWCLMMTQRWEEAK
-654 AYASRPVTSYDQLD
+654 AYASRSVTSYDQLD
-668 SDSLELGYK
+668 KDSLELQYK
-677 ELTPLLPALLTLI
+677 EFVPLLPALFTLV
-690 GGDLHG
+690 GGDLQG
-696 TLQALDK
+696 TLQALGK
-703 LLAST
+703 LLASAD
-708 EEPQQKKLLSVY
+708 EQQQKRFISAY
-720 GECMYDLQQLGVPS
+720 GECMYDLRQLGVPS

>member
-7 YQLISE
+7 YQLISD
-13 HQLAPAVKLLG
+13 HQIAAAVKLLG

-30 ARIPVELRDRYYSAK
+30 VRIPVEQRDRYHSAK
-45 RVLETMLQYLES
+45 RILETMLQYLES
-57 PIQDPELVANYSY
+57 PIQDPELEANYSY

-87 LAQSSNYEKQ
+87 LAQSPQYEKQ
-97 AKYYSLLLDNG
+97 ANYYSLLLDNG

-119 QSNLATV
+119 QSNLSTV

-148 SSEVAS
+148 SDEVAS
-154 SLDQLDDYVQQAA
+154 SLDQLDDYIQQAA

-177 SWHWGKLCWLLAK
+177 TWHWGKLCWLLAK
-190 LVETRGEQQTMV
+190 LMETQGEQTMV
-202 RIRAVVGVL
+202 RIRTVVGVL
-211 LVGEIYNSRLAL
+211 LVGELYNSRLAL

-242 EYDMIWS
+242 EYDMIWR

-289 SSEPAT
+289 STEPAT

-308 LVDDVQEG
+308 LVDDVQDG

-326 GFDVNAFATSS
+326 GFDVNAFATNS

-343 FDDEAHWLVPF
+343 FEDETHWLIPF

-429 VRPQER
+429 IRPQER
-435 RLLGAEEYTK
+435 RMLAADDYTK
-445 ALQGYICQLARIY
+445 ALQGYICQLARIFA
-458 TFIGAKVA
+458 FIEAKVA
-466 TETPFEIRFGKL
+466 ARTPFKMLFGQP
-478 NPFAQRQT
+478 NPFAQAQS
-486 EELYDKH
+486 EQLCDKH
-493 LELLRAYCVQTK
+493 IDLLRAYCVQTK
-505 EYAGEQAAIQFQIMR
+505 EYAGEQATIQVQLGR
-520 TTEPEARAQLMY
+520 TSDPEARAQLMY

-545 QAYFVMQQVPPH
+545 QAYFVMQQIPPQ
-557 LLPGETSPL
+557 LLPRDTSPL
-566 FIAQVLY
+566 FIAQILY
-573 RMEQVGLAITLLEKV
+573 RMEQPMLAISLLEQV
-588 RQQQSESDKPSLAVL
+588 RQQAEPERPSLAISRLLGVL
-603 RRLGTLYMKVRL
+603 YVKLRT
-615 YDKALPLLLQ
+615 YDKALPLLLL

-631 HPDTLYPM
+631 HPDTLYPL
-639 IAWCLLMTQRWDEAK
+639 IAWCLMMTQRWEEAK

-668 SDSLELGYK
+668 KDSLELHYK
-677 ELTPLLPALLTLI
+677 EFVPLLPVLLTLI
-690 GGDLHG
+690 GGDLQG
-696 TLQALDK
+696 TLQALGK
-703 LLAST
+703 LLAT
-708 EEPQQKKLLSVY
+708 ADEQQQKKLISAY
-720 GECMYDLQQLGVPS
+720 GECVYDLMQLGVPS
-734 HLLELIQTW
+734 HLLVLIHTW

>member
-7 YQLISE
+7 YRLISE
-13 HQLAPAVKLLG
+13 HQIAQAVKLLG

-30 ARIPVELRDRYYSAK
+30 VRIPVEQRDRYHSAK
-45 RVLETMLQYLES
+45 RILETMLQYLES
-57 PIQDPELVANYSY
+57 PIQDPELVTNYSY

-80 ALRDSEW
+80 ALRDTEW
-87 LAQSSNYEKQ
+87 VAQSPQYEKQ
-97 AKYYSLLLDNG
+97 SNYYALLLDNG

-148 SSEVAS
+148 SDEVAT
-154 SLDQLDDYVQQAA
+154 SLDQLDDYIQQAA

-190 LVETRGEQQTMV
+190 LMETRGEQTMV

-211 LVGEIYNSRLAL
+211 LVGELYSSRLAL
-223 YEEQLPYTLQQI
+223 YEEQLPYKPQQI
-235 GEAITLE
+235 SEAITLE

-289 SSEPAT
+289 REEPAT
-295 FESVFGDEEELLP
+295 FESVFGNEEELLP
-308 LVDDVQEG
+308 LVGDVQEG

-343 FDDEAHWLVPF
+343 FEDEAHWLVPF
-354 DLQHSSLAAV
+354 DLQHSSLGAV

-429 VRPQER
+429 IRPQER
-435 RLLGAEEYTK
+435 RTLEADDYTK
-445 ALQGYICQLARIY
+445 ALQGYICQLARIF
-458 TFIGAKVA
+458 TFIEAKVA
-466 TETPFEIRFGKL
+466 AKTPFMMHFGQP
-478 NPFAQRQT
+478 NPFAQAQS
-486 EELYDKH
+486 EQLCDKH
-493 LELLRAYCVQTK
+493 LDLLRAYCVQTK
-505 EYAGEQAAIQFQIMR
+505 EYAGEQAAIQFQLGR
-520 TTEPEARAQLMY
+520 TSEPEARAQLMY

-545 QAYFVMQQVPPH
+545 QAYFVMQQIPPQ
-557 LLPGETSPL
+557 LLSGDTSPL
-566 FIAQVLY
+566 FIAQILY
-573 RMEQVGLAITLLEKV
+573 RMEQPMLAISLLEQV
-588 RQQQSESDKPSLAVL
+588 RQQADPERPSLAISRLLGVL
-603 RRLGTLYMKVRL
+603 YVKLRI

-631 HPDTLYPM
+631 HPDTLYPL
-639 IAWCLLMTQRWDEAK
+639 IAWCLMMTQRWEEAK
-654 AYASRPVTSYDQLD
+654 AYASRSVTSYDQLGK
-668 SDSLELGYK
+668 DSLELQYK
-677 ELTPLLPALLTLI
+677 EFVPLLPALFTLV
-690 GGDLHG
+690 GGDLQG
-696 TLQALDK
+696 TLQALGK
-703 LLAST
+703 LLASAD
-708 EEPQQKKLLSVY
+708 EQQQKRFISAY
-720 GECMYDLQQLGVPS
+720 GECMYDLRQLGVPS